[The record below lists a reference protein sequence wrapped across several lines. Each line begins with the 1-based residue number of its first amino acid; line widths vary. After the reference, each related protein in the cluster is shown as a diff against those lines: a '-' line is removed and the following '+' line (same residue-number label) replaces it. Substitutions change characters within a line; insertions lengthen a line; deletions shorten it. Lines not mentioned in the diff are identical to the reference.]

1 MRVRKDQ
8 RGFTIVELLIA
19 IAILSIVV
27 AAVCGFILV
36 GSRSYATANSD
47 INVQQSAQLSL
58 NQMSDV
64 MIDTTRSVNYVGYDA
79 GGNPTLAL
87 KDSEFTFT
95 PEDKSLIMY
104 NGVVEETPSAVPGG
118 TSTKTVDPGNGNKH
132 YHFYWNKASET
143 LYYSQLD
150 VQPGDVDTSA
160 IAFPTFDPADPI
172 GAGWV
177 ELATHVTD
185 FSVDLTQVEEKR
197 VVMLA
202 LSFLDGKKLYT
213 TSNNVTIRNKI
224 GVNDAEIEPLN
235 RNKKL
240 TITPRDAGVIL
251 EPGETYHFSV
261 PKVTGENVADKSV
274 KWSVVSA
281 SSSGTYFTD
290 VANGILQVGTD
301 EPAGTI
307 QVMITSNATDET
319 GAPLATSSPI
329 TVYIKRVRTVS
340 LSKTAD
346 ADATNAANQVSV
358 GSEFTISALVEG
370 EKLGVQCNGCT
381 ADISHDF
388 DVVNWRVTQG
398 DTFLDIVDAG
408 DCKKDTKYCV
418 KTGTPEGTVIKIAAT
433 SELGLPTSRLY
444 PAVDGEITLIVAK
457 SKNPALPLTGDLR
470 YASPDDDLHED
481 LKFDEDKG
489 PLSTTDPRYVTCIR
503 VVDNTGKQEDKV
515 LLHFTQG
522 GGANIRIVPDMFDL
536 NLNGSYTF
544 YMQVLDV
551 PNDNG
556 VTDSKA
562 EIWDEYINHLSTTSP
577 YGYIGT
583 RYDYRSVRYAKLEKP
598 KITLRYK
605 EVDYTGKQV
614 TFDPLNVYMYS
625 TGGSIIS
632 RGNVWPTDFYQI
644 EKNKAAENLTYSI
657 YKEEGGTWKP
667 IYYFDEDSMSYK
679 GDNRLKDSNNA
690 AIAEFNVRGDP
701 FMKMENGNKQE
712 LCGSYRF
719 VPGITYDNKN
729 IPGGYEYIG
738 WQGFPECP
746 YSPGATFSLNHEKK
760 YYEFDDSTIYVDITD
775 EFTMDI
781 DHSDFKGQA
790 MFPLPKEMKRSS
802 LFPNINS
809 LDWQTT
815 VGKLTVKAQR
825 DNSWNA
831 EDLTFTYVRYRYIKT
846 ENAWE
851 VEPIRQEYRAGM
863 KKIQVHSYGIYKC
876 GEGGK
881 KWECITRG
889 GTTEK
894 EFEITRFEY
903 NNGSYRTE
911 FPLPTDSDF
920 PFKDGTGETRRT
932 LELYDSNMNKANN
945 VPVFTVSC
953 KKNGEEYE
961 IEFRTEER
969 EGGISSHKIKV
980 VSYGIYTWS
989 RSYNQTVW
997 TWEKGNS
1004 TSYKTDFEPTLRDLK
1019 LADGNTYM
1027 MEYPL
1032 PTDSGFRFKNSGEI
1046 IKCNGEKA
1054 YDQVNDSFAE
1064 REKKPFEN
1072 QGIEAKYTVMG
1083 GTHTIQFYKKEG
1095 GSGHKITIKYYG
1107 TYMWS
1112 QGQYVWTQ
1120 TEGNRED
1127 ITTDLVTNLEGVLI
1141 NGVPCKM
1148 YFPLPSESSFPFKGS
1163 VTKIDCTSAHV
1174 GYELTDLYGENAK
1187 YDLQWGASVK
1197 YTHNGN
1203 THRITFVNRWNESQ
1217 EYGTF
1222 ECADGG
1228 TGWTKVN

>member
-235 RNKKL
+235 RRKTL
-240 TITPRDAGVIL
+240 SITPRDAGVIL

-319 GAPLATSSPI
+319 GAPLAISSPI

-398 DTFLDIVDAG
+398 DAFLDIVDAG

-444 PAVDGEITLIVAK
+444 PAVDGEITLTVAK
-457 SKNPALPLTGDLR
+457 SKNPALPLTGGKLT
-470 YASPDDDLHED
+470 YGSKEDDLVHNELQSD
-481 LKFDEDKG
+481 PDKG
-489 PLSTTDPRYVTCIR
+489 ELRRDGEKLITAIR
-503 VVDNTGKQEDKV
+503 VVDNNNPGIENHKLILFD
-515 LLHFTQG
+515 QG
-522 GGANIRIVPDMFDL
+522 GRDTRVWVDLFDL
-536 NLNGSYTF
+536 DLNGSYTF
-544 YMQVLDV
+544 YIQVLDV
-551 PNDNG
+551 AQRNG
-556 VTDSKA
+556 NEDTYDR
-562 EIWDEYINHLSTTSP
+562 IWKEYLKDTSETVP
-577 YGYIGT
+577 YDYHGT
-583 RYDYRSVRYAKLEKP
+583 RYDYRSVRYALLDKP
-598 KITLRYK
+598 KATYTYDGVKYTGQEFTLRPIDIYLDNTMLMDRLK
-605 EVDYTGKQV
+605 ADEDGYIQVNGNEVMNNMK
-614 TFDPLNVYMYS
+614 
-625 TGGSIIS
+625 
-632 RGNVWPTDFYQI
+632 
-644 EKNKAAENLTYSI
+644 YSI
-657 YKEEGGTWKP
+657 YKGEGSDRSTWERLA
-667 IYYFDEDSMSYK
+667 YFDEDSLSYK
-679 GDNRLKDSNNA
+679 KGESNLISRIDSGSATLGTDVTIGLGREFFMQSGNGGNR
-690 AIAEFNVRGDP
+690 E
-701 FMKMENGNKQE
+701 Q
-712 LCGSYRF
+712 LCGTYHV
-719 VPGITYDNKN
+719 VPGITYRNKKD
-729 IPGGYEYIG
+729 GEERVIG

-746 YSPGATFSLNHEKK
+746 YTSAGGFHLTRKEK
-760 YYEFDDSTIYVDITD
+760 YYEFDESTFHVELTD
-775 EFTMDI
+775 KYTMDI
-781 DHSDFKGQA
+781 KHDNFTGRV
-790 MFPLPKEMKRSS
+790 MFPKPEEMRTSWR
-802 LFPNINS
+802 FPNMMS
-809 LDWQTT
+809 TEEQTT
-815 VGKLTVKAQR
+815 TAPLTVMAKR
-825 DNSWNA
+825 GNNNWTEN
-831 EDLTFTYVRYRYIKT
+831 LTFTYVKYHYVADEKT
-846 ENAWE
+846 WV
-851 VEPIRQEYRAGM
+851 VEPVTFEYRQGETEVL
-863 KKIQVHSYGIYKC
+863 VHSYGKYKWDQ
-876 GEGGK
+876 EEE
-881 KWECITRG
+881 KWICFQA
-889 GTTEK
+889 GTTK
-894 EFEITRFEY
+894 KRPFTIQQFEF
-903 NNGSYRTE
+903 NGSTYRTD
-911 FPLPTDSDF
+911 FPIPTDSDF
-920 PFKDGTGETRRT
+920 PFKSGEGETRRT
-932 LELYDSNMNKANN
+932 LELYDSNMNQANN

-953 KKNGEEYE
+953 KKNGEAYE
-961 IEFRTEER
+961 IEFRTEEGAPSW
-969 EGGISSHKIKV
+969 EPNNHQITVHH
-980 VSYGIYTWS
+980 YGTYTWS
-989 RSYNQTVW
+989 PSSGQNGW
-997 TWEKGNS
+997 TRTKGNY
-1004 TSYKTDFEPTLRDLK
+1004 TDYKT
-1019 LADGNTYM
+1019 NY
-1027 MEYPL
+1027 
-1032 PTDSGFRFKNSGEI
+1032 
-1046 IKCNGEKA
+1046 
-1054 YDQVNDSFAE
+1054 
-1064 REKKPFEN
+1064 
-1072 QGIEAKYTVMG
+1072 
-1083 GTHTIQFYKKEG
+1083 
-1095 GSGHKITIKYYG
+1095 
-1107 TYMWS
+1107 
-1112 QGQYVWTQ
+1112 
-1120 TEGNRED
+1120 
-1127 ITTDLVTNLEGVLI
+1127 VTNLEGAVV
-1141 NGVPCKM
+1141 NGTSYKM
-1148 YFPLPSESSFPFKGS
+1148 YFPLPSESSFPFKGGA
-1163 VTKIDCTSAHV
+1163 TKINCSNVAYAVTDIYCKSAD
-1174 GYELTDLYGENAK
+1174 YT
-1187 YDLQWGASVK
+1187 LQQQADIE
-1197 YTHNGN
+1197 YTHSGN
-1203 THRITFVNRWNESQ
+1203 THRITFVNRWNGSQ
-1217 EYGTF
+1217 KYGTF
-1222 ECADGG
+1222 ECTDGG

>member
-235 RNKKL
+235 RRKTL
-240 TITPRDAGVIL
+240 SITPRDAGVIL

-398 DTFLDIVDAG
+398 DAFLDIVDAG

-444 PAVDGEITLIVAK
+444 PAVDGEITLTVAK
-457 SKNPALPLTGDLR
+457 SKNPALPLTGGKLT
-470 YASPDDDLHED
+470 YGSKEDDLVHNELQSD
-481 LKFDEDKG
+481 PDKG
-489 PLSTTDPRYVTCIR
+489 ELRRDGEKLITAIR
-503 VVDNTGKQEDKV
+503 VVDNNNPGIENHKLILFD
-515 LLHFTQG
+515 QG
-522 GGANIRIVPDMFDL
+522 GRDTRVWVDLFDL
-536 NLNGSYTF
+536 DLNGSYTF
-544 YMQVLDV
+544 YIQVLDV
-551 PNDNG
+551 AQRNG
-556 VTDSKA
+556 NEDTYDR
-562 EIWDEYINHLSTTSP
+562 IWKEYLKDTSETVP
-577 YGYIGT
+577 YDYHGT
-583 RYDYRSVRYAKLEKP
+583 RYDYRSVRYALLDKP
-598 KITLRYK
+598 KATYTYDGVKYTGQEFTLRPIDIYLDNTMLMDRLK
-605 EVDYTGKQV
+605 ADEDGYIQVNGNEVMNNMK
-614 TFDPLNVYMYS
+614 
-625 TGGSIIS
+625 
-632 RGNVWPTDFYQI
+632 
-644 EKNKAAENLTYSI
+644 YSI
-657 YKEEGGTWKP
+657 YKGEGSDRSTWERLA
-667 IYYFDEDSMSYK
+667 YFDGDSLSYK
-679 GDNRLKDSNNA
+679 KGESNLISRIDSGSATLGTDVTIGLGREFFMQSGNGGNR
-690 AIAEFNVRGDP
+690 E
-701 FMKMENGNKQE
+701 Q
-712 LCGSYRF
+712 LCGTYHI
-719 VPGITYDNKN
+719 VPGITYRNKKD
-729 IPGGYEYIG
+729 GEERVIG

-746 YSPGATFSLNHEKK
+746 YTSAGGFHLTRKEK
-760 YYEFDDSTIYVDITD
+760 YYEFDESTFHVELTD
-775 EFTMDI
+775 KYTMDI
-781 DHSDFKGQA
+781 KHDNFTGRV
-790 MFPLPKEMKRSS
+790 MFPKPEEMRTSWR
-802 LFPNINS
+802 FPNMMS
-809 LDWQTT
+809 TEEQTT
-815 VGKLTVKAQR
+815 TAPLTVMAKR
-825 DNSWNA
+825 GNNNWTEN
-831 EDLTFTYVRYRYIKT
+831 LTFTYVKYHYVADEKT
-846 ENAWE
+846 WV
-851 VEPIRQEYRAGM
+851 VEPVTFEYRQGETEVL
-863 KKIQVHSYGIYKC
+863 VHSYGKY
-876 GEGGK
+876 
-881 KWECITRG
+881 KWEQEEEKWICFQA
-889 GTTEK
+889 GTTK
-894 EFEITRFEY
+894 KRPFTIQQFEF
-903 NNGSYRTE
+903 NGSTYRTD
-911 FPLPTDSDF
+911 FPIPTDSDF
-920 PFKDGTGETRRT
+920 PFKSGEGETRRT
-932 LELYDSNMNKANN
+932 LELYDSNMNKAYN

-953 KKNGEEYE
+953 KKNGEAYE
-961 IEFRTEER
+961 IEFRTEEGAPSW
-969 EGGISSHKIKV
+969 EPNNHQITVHH
-980 VSYGIYTWS
+980 YGTYTWS
-989 RSYNQTVW
+989 PSSGQNGW
-997 TWEKGNS
+997 TRTKGNY
-1004 TSYKTDFEPTLRDLK
+1004 TDYKT
-1019 LADGNTYM
+1019 NY
-1027 MEYPL
+1027 
-1032 PTDSGFRFKNSGEI
+1032 
-1046 IKCNGEKA
+1046 
-1054 YDQVNDSFAE
+1054 
-1064 REKKPFEN
+1064 
-1072 QGIEAKYTVMG
+1072 
-1083 GTHTIQFYKKEG
+1083 
-1095 GSGHKITIKYYG
+1095 
-1107 TYMWS
+1107 
-1112 QGQYVWTQ
+1112 
-1120 TEGNRED
+1120 
-1127 ITTDLVTNLEGVLI
+1127 VTNLEGAVV
-1141 NGVPCKM
+1141 NGTSYKM
-1148 YFPLPSESSFPFKGS
+1148 YFPLPSESSFPFKGGA
-1163 VTKIDCTSAHV
+1163 TKINCSNVAYAVTDIYCKSAD
-1174 GYELTDLYGENAK
+1174 YT
-1187 YDLQWGASVK
+1187 LQQQADIE
-1197 YTHNGN
+1197 YTHSGN
-1203 THRITFVNRWNESQ
+1203 THRITFVNRWN
-1217 EYGTF
+1217 GTF
-1222 ECADGG
+1222 ECTDGG

>member
-160 IAFPTFDPADPI
+160 IAFPTFDPADPV

-457 SKNPALPLTGDLR
+457 SKNPALPLTGGKLT
-470 YASPDDDLHED
+470 YGSKEDDLVHNELQSD
-481 LKFDEDKG
+481 PDKG
-489 PLSTTDPRYVTCIR
+489 ELRRDGEKLITAIR
-503 VVDNTGKQEDKV
+503 VVDNNNPGIENHKLILFD
-515 LLHFTQG
+515 QG
-522 GGANIRIVPDMFDL
+522 GRDTRVWVDLFDL

-544 YMQVLDV
+544 YIQVLDV
-551 PNDNG
+551 AQRNG
-556 VTDSKA
+556 SEDTYDR
-562 EIWDEYINHLSTTSP
+562 IWQEYLKDTSETAP
-577 YGYIGT
+577 YDYHGT
-583 RYDYRSVRYAKLEKP
+583 RYDYRSVRYALLDKP
-598 KITLRYK
+598 KATYTYDGVKYTGQEFTLRPIDIYLDNTMLMDRLK
-605 EVDYTGKQV
+605 ADEGGFVQVD
-614 TFDPLNVYMYS
+614 
-625 TGGSIIS
+625 
-632 RGNVWPTDFYQI
+632 GNTVMNNM
-644 EKNKAAENLTYSI
+644 KYSI
-657 YKEEGGTWKP
+657 YKGEGSDRSTWERLA
-667 IYYFDEDSMSYK
+667 YFDEDSLSYQK
-679 GDNRLKDSNNA
+679 EEGSLISRIDSGSATLGTDVTIGLGREFFMQSGNGGNR
-690 AIAEFNVRGDP
+690 E
-701 FMKMENGNKQE
+701 Q
-712 LCGSYRF
+712 LCGTYHI
-719 VPGITYDNKN
+719 VPGITYRNKKD
-729 IPGGYEYIG
+729 GEEKVIG

-746 YSPGATFSLNHEKK
+746 YTSAGGFHLTREEK
-760 YYEFDDSTIYVDITD
+760 YYEFDESTFHVELTD
-775 EFTMDI
+775 KYTMDI
-781 DHSDFKGQA
+781 KHDNFTGRV
-790 MFPLPKEMKRSS
+790 MFPKPEEMRTSWR
-802 LFPNINS
+802 FPNIMS
-809 LDWQTT
+809 TEEQTT
-815 VGKLTVKAQR
+815 TAPLTVMAKR
-825 DNSWNA
+825 GNNNWTEN
-831 EDLTFTYVRYRYIKT
+831 LTFTYVKYHYVADEKT
-846 ENAWE
+846 WV
-851 VEPIRQEYRAGM
+851 VEPVTFEYRQGETEVL
-863 KKIQVHSYGIYKC
+863 VHSYGKYKWTQ
-876 GEGGK
+876 EEE
-881 KWECITRG
+881 KWICIDR
-889 GTTEK
+889 GTTK
-894 EFEITRFEY
+894 RRPFTIQQFEINSST
-903 NNGSYRTE
+903 YRTD
-911 FPLPTDSDF
+911 FPIPADSDF
-920 PFKDGTGETRRT
+920 PFKSGDGETRRT
-932 LELYDSNMNKANN
+932 LELYDSNMNKAYN

-953 KKNGEEYE
+953 KKNGEAYE
-961 IEFRTEER
+961 IEFRTEEGAPSW
-969 EGGISSHKIKV
+969 EPNNHQITVHH
-980 VSYGIYTWS
+980 YGTYTWS
-989 RSYNQTVW
+989 PGQTGW
-997 TWEKGNS
+997 TRTKGNY
-1004 TSYKTDFEPTLRDLK
+1004 TDYKT
-1019 LADGNTYM
+1019 NY
-1027 MEYPL
+1027 
-1032 PTDSGFRFKNSGEI
+1032 
-1046 IKCNGEKA
+1046 
-1054 YDQVNDSFAE
+1054 
-1064 REKKPFEN
+1064 
-1072 QGIEAKYTVMG
+1072 
-1083 GTHTIQFYKKEG
+1083 
-1095 GSGHKITIKYYG
+1095 
-1107 TYMWS
+1107 
-1112 QGQYVWTQ
+1112 
-1120 TEGNRED
+1120 
-1127 ITTDLVTNLEGVLI
+1127 VTNLEGVTKE
-1141 NGVPCKM
+1141 GVSFKM
-1148 YFPLPSESSFPFKGS
+1148 YFPLPSESSFPFKEGT
-1163 VTKIDCTSAHV
+1163 TKINCSTVA
-1174 GYELTDLYGENAK
+1174 YEVTDTHCKTGSYVLQQQADIK
-1187 YDLQWGASVK
+1187 YVK
-1197 YTHNGN
+1197 NGN
-1203 THRITFVNRWNESQ
+1203 THRITFVGRWNESQ

>member
-235 RNKKL
+235 RRKTL
-240 TITPRDAGVIL
+240 SITPRDAGVIL

-398 DTFLDIVDAG
+398 DAFLDIVDAG

-444 PAVDGEITLIVAK
+444 PAVDGEITLTVAK
-457 SKNPALPLTGDLR
+457 SKNPALPLTGGKLT
-470 YASPDDDLHED
+470 YGSKEDDLVHNELQSD
-481 LKFDEDKG
+481 PDKG
-489 PLSTTDPRYVTCIR
+489 ELRRDGEKLITAIR
-503 VVDNTGKQEDKV
+503 VVDNNNPGIENHKLILFD
-515 LLHFTQG
+515 QG
-522 GGANIRIVPDMFDL
+522 GRDTRVWVDLFDL
-536 NLNGSYTF
+536 DLNGSYTF
-544 YMQVLDV
+544 YIQVLDV
-551 PNDNG
+551 AQRNG
-556 VTDSKA
+556 NEDTYDR
-562 EIWDEYINHLSTTSP
+562 IWKEYLKDTSETVP
-577 YGYIGT
+577 YDYHGT
-583 RYDYRSVRYAKLEKP
+583 RYDYRSVRYALLDKP
-598 KITLRYK
+598 KATYTYDGVKYTGQEFTLRPIDIYLDNTMLMDRLK
-605 EVDYTGKQV
+605 ADEDGYIQVNGNEVMNNMK
-614 TFDPLNVYMYS
+614 
-625 TGGSIIS
+625 
-632 RGNVWPTDFYQI
+632 
-644 EKNKAAENLTYSI
+644 YSI
-657 YKEEGGTWKP
+657 YKGEGSDRSTWERLA
-667 IYYFDEDSMSYK
+667 YFDGDSLSYK
-679 GDNRLKDSNNA
+679 KGESNLISRIDSGSATLGTDVTIGLGREFFMQSGNGGNR
-690 AIAEFNVRGDP
+690 E
-701 FMKMENGNKQE
+701 Q
-712 LCGSYRF
+712 LCGTYHI
-719 VPGITYDNKN
+719 VPGITYRNKKD
-729 IPGGYEYIG
+729 GEERVIG

-746 YSPGATFSLNHEKK
+746 YTSAGGFHLTRKEK
-760 YYEFDDSTIYVDITD
+760 YYEFDESTFHVELTD
-775 EFTMDI
+775 KYTMDI
-781 DHSDFKGQA
+781 KHDNFTGRV
-790 MFPLPKEMKRSS
+790 MFPKPEEMRTSWR
-802 LFPNINS
+802 FPNMMS
-809 LDWQTT
+809 TEEQTT
-815 VGKLTVKAQR
+815 TAPLTVMAKR
-825 DNSWNA
+825 GNNNWTEN
-831 EDLTFTYVRYRYIKT
+831 LTFTYVKYHYVADEKT
-846 ENAWE
+846 WV
-851 VEPIRQEYRAGM
+851 VEPVTFEYRQGETEVL
-863 KKIQVHSYGIYKC
+863 VHSYGKY
-876 GEGGK
+876 
-881 KWECITRG
+881 KWEQEEEKWICFQA
-889 GTTEK
+889 GTTK
-894 EFEITRFEY
+894 KRPFTIQQFEF
-903 NNGSYRTE
+903 NGSTYRTD
-911 FPLPTDSDF
+911 FPIPTDSDF
-920 PFKDGTGETRRT
+920 PFKSGEGETRRT
-932 LELYDSNMNKANN
+932 LELYDSNMNKAYN

-953 KKNGEEYE
+953 KKNGEAYE
-961 IEFRTEER
+961 IEFRTEEGAPSW
-969 EGGISSHKIKV
+969 EPNNHQITVHH
-980 VSYGIYTWS
+980 YGTYTWS
-989 RSYNQTVW
+989 PSSGQNGW
-997 TWEKGNS
+997 TRTKGNY
-1004 TSYKTDFEPTLRDLK
+1004 TDYKT
-1019 LADGNTYM
+1019 NY
-1027 MEYPL
+1027 
-1032 PTDSGFRFKNSGEI
+1032 
-1046 IKCNGEKA
+1046 
-1054 YDQVNDSFAE
+1054 
-1064 REKKPFEN
+1064 
-1072 QGIEAKYTVMG
+1072 
-1083 GTHTIQFYKKEG
+1083 
-1095 GSGHKITIKYYG
+1095 
-1107 TYMWS
+1107 
-1112 QGQYVWTQ
+1112 
-1120 TEGNRED
+1120 
-1127 ITTDLVTNLEGVLI
+1127 VTNLEGAVV
-1141 NGVPCKM
+1141 NGTSYKM
-1148 YFPLPSESSFPFKGS
+1148 YFPLPSESSFPFKGGA
-1163 VTKIDCTSAHV
+1163 TKINCSNVAYAVTDIYCKSAD
-1174 GYELTDLYGENAK
+1174 YT
-1187 YDLQWGASVK
+1187 LQQQADIE
-1197 YTHNGN
+1197 YTHSGN
-1203 THRITFVNRWNESQ
+1203 THRITFVNRWNGSQ
-1217 EYGTF
+1217 KYGTF
-1222 ECADGG
+1222 ECTDGG

>member
-235 RNKKL
+235 RRKTL
-240 TITPRDAGVIL
+240 SITPRDAGVIL

-398 DTFLDIVDAG
+398 DAFLDIVDAG

-444 PAVDGEITLIVAK
+444 PAVDGEITLTVAK
-457 SKNPALPLTGDLR
+457 SKNPALPLTGGKLT
-470 YASPDDDLHED
+470 YGSKEDDLVHNELQSD
-481 LKFDEDKG
+481 PDKG
-489 PLSTTDPRYVTCIR
+489 ELRRDGEKLITAIR
-503 VVDNTGKQEDKV
+503 VVDNNNPGIENHKLILFD
-515 LLHFTQG
+515 QG
-522 GGANIRIVPDMFDL
+522 GRDTRVWVDLFDL
-536 NLNGSYTF
+536 DLNGSYTF
-544 YMQVLDV
+544 YIQVLDV
-551 PNDNG
+551 AQRNG
-556 VTDSKA
+556 NEDTYDR
-562 EIWDEYINHLSTTSP
+562 IWKEYLKDTSETVP
-577 YGYIGT
+577 YDYHGT
-583 RYDYRSVRYAKLEKP
+583 RYDYRSVRYALLDKP
-598 KITLRYK
+598 KATYTYDGVKYTGQEFTLRPIDIYLDNTMLMDRLK
-605 EVDYTGKQV
+605 ADEDGYIQVNGNEVMNNMK
-614 TFDPLNVYMYS
+614 
-625 TGGSIIS
+625 
-632 RGNVWPTDFYQI
+632 
-644 EKNKAAENLTYSI
+644 YSI
-657 YKEEGGTWKP
+657 YKGEGSDRSTWERLA
-667 IYYFDEDSMSYK
+667 YFDEDSLSYK
-679 GDNRLKDSNNA
+679 KGESNLISRIDSGSATLGTDVTIGLGREFFMQSGNGGNR
-690 AIAEFNVRGDP
+690 E
-701 FMKMENGNKQE
+701 Q
-712 LCGSYRF
+712 LCGTYHV
-719 VPGITYDNKN
+719 VPGITYRNKKD
-729 IPGGYEYIG
+729 GEERVIG

-746 YSPGATFSLNHEKK
+746 YTSAGGFHLTRKEK
-760 YYEFDDSTIYVDITD
+760 YYEFDESTFHVELTD
-775 EFTMDI
+775 KYTMDI
-781 DHSDFKGQA
+781 KHDNFTGRV
-790 MFPLPKEMKRSS
+790 MFPKPEEMRTSWR
-802 LFPNINS
+802 FPNMMS
-809 LDWQTT
+809 TEEQTT
-815 VGKLTVKAQR
+815 TAPLTVMAKR
-825 DNSWNA
+825 GNNNWTEN
-831 EDLTFTYVRYRYIKT
+831 LTFTYVKYHYVADEKT
-846 ENAWE
+846 WV
-851 VEPIRQEYRAGM
+851 VEPVTFEYRQGETEVL
-863 KKIQVHSYGIYKC
+863 VHSYGKYKWDQ
-876 GEGGK
+876 EEE
-881 KWECITRG
+881 KWICFQA
-889 GTTEK
+889 GTTK
-894 EFEITRFEY
+894 KRPFTIQQFEF
-903 NNGSYRTE
+903 NGSTYRTD
-911 FPLPTDSDF
+911 FPIPTDSDF
-920 PFKDGTGETRRT
+920 PFKSGEGETRRT
-932 LELYDSNMNKANN
+932 LELYDSNMNKAYN

-953 KKNGEEYE
+953 KKNGEAYE
-961 IEFRTEER
+961 IEFRTEEGAPSW
-969 EGGISSHKIKV
+969 EPNNHQITVHH
-980 VSYGIYTWS
+980 YGTYTWS
-989 RSYNQTVW
+989 PSSGQNGW
-997 TWEKGNS
+997 TRTKGNY
-1004 TSYKTDFEPTLRDLK
+1004 TDYKT
-1019 LADGNTYM
+1019 NY
-1027 MEYPL
+1027 
-1032 PTDSGFRFKNSGEI
+1032 
-1046 IKCNGEKA
+1046 
-1054 YDQVNDSFAE
+1054 
-1064 REKKPFEN
+1064 
-1072 QGIEAKYTVMG
+1072 
-1083 GTHTIQFYKKEG
+1083 
-1095 GSGHKITIKYYG
+1095 
-1107 TYMWS
+1107 
-1112 QGQYVWTQ
+1112 
-1120 TEGNRED
+1120 
-1127 ITTDLVTNLEGVLI
+1127 VTNLEGAVV
-1141 NGVPCKM
+1141 NGTSYKM
-1148 YFPLPSESSFPFKGS
+1148 YFPLPSESSFPFKGGA
-1163 VTKIDCTSAHV
+1163 TKINCSNVAYAVTDIYCKSADYTLQQQADKYASDYVRKQMEWQPEVWHFRV
-1174 GYELTDLYGENAK
+1174 HGWRDRLDEGELTC
-1187 YDLQWGASVK
+1187 
-1197 YTHNGN
+1197 
-1203 THRITFVNRWNESQ
+1203 R
-1217 EYGTF
+1217 
-1222 ECADGG
+1222 
-1228 TGWTKVN
+1228 

>member
-160 IAFPTFDPADPI
+160 IAFPTFDPADPV

-274 KWSVVSA
+274 RWSVVSA

-290 VANGILQVGTD
+290 EANGILQVGTD

-398 DTFLDIVDAG
+398 DAFLDIVDAG

-418 KTGTPEGTVIKIAAT
+418 RTGTPEGTVIKIAAT

-444 PAVDGEITLIVAK
+444 PAVDGEITLTVAK
-457 SKNPALPLTGDLR
+457 SKNPALPLTGGKLT
-470 YASPDDDLHED
+470 YGSKEDDLVHNELQSD
-481 LKFDEDKG
+481 PDKG
-489 PLSTTDPRYVTCIR
+489 ELRRDGEKLITAIR
-503 VVDNTGKQEDKV
+503 VVDNNNPGIENHKLILFD
-515 LLHFTQG
+515 QG
-522 GGANIRIVPDMFDL
+522 GRDTRVWVDLFDL

-544 YMQVLDV
+544 YIQVLDV
-551 PNDNG
+551 AQRNG
-556 VTDSKA
+556 SEDTYDR
-562 EIWDEYINHLSTTSP
+562 IWQEYLKDTSETAP
-577 YGYIGT
+577 YDYHGT
-583 RYDYRSVRYAKLEKP
+583 RYDYRSVRYALLDKP
-598 KITLRYK
+598 KATYTYDGVKYTGQEFTLRPIDIYLDNTMLMDRLK
-605 EVDYTGKQV
+605 ADEGGFVQVD
-614 TFDPLNVYMYS
+614 
-625 TGGSIIS
+625 
-632 RGNVWPTDFYQI
+632 GNTVMNNM
-644 EKNKAAENLTYSI
+644 KYSI
-657 YKEEGGTWKP
+657 YKGEGSDRSTWERLA
-667 IYYFDEDSMSYK
+667 YFDEDSLSYQK
-679 GDNRLKDSNNA
+679 EEGSLISRIDSGSATLGTDVTIGLGREFFMQSGNGGNR
-690 AIAEFNVRGDP
+690 E
-701 FMKMENGNKQE
+701 Q
-712 LCGSYRF
+712 LCGTYHI
-719 VPGITYDNKN
+719 VPGITYRNKKD
-729 IPGGYEYIG
+729 GEEKVIG

-746 YSPGATFSLNHEKK
+746 YTSAGGFHLTREEK
-760 YYEFDDSTIYVDITD
+760 YYEFDESTFHVELTD
-775 EFTMDI
+775 KYTMDI
-781 DHSDFKGQA
+781 KHDNFTGRV
-790 MFPLPKEMKRSS
+790 MFPKPEEMRTSWR
-802 LFPNINS
+802 FPNIMS
-809 LDWQTT
+809 TEEQTT
-815 VGKLTVKAQR
+815 TAPLTVMAKR
-825 DNSWNA
+825 GNNNWTEN
-831 EDLTFTYVRYRYIKT
+831 LTFTYVKYHYVADEKT
-846 ENAWE
+846 WV
-851 VEPIRQEYRAGM
+851 VEPVTFEYRQGETEVL
-863 KKIQVHSYGIYKC
+863 VHSYGKYKWTQ
-876 GEGGK
+876 EEE
-881 KWECITRG
+881 KWICIDR
-889 GTTEK
+889 GTTK
-894 EFEITRFEY
+894 RRPFTIQQFEINSST
-903 NNGSYRTE
+903 YRTD

-932 LELYDSNMNKANN
+932 LELYDSNMNKAYN

-953 KKNGEEYE
+953 KKNGDSYE
-961 IEFRTEER
+961 IEFRTEEGAPSW
-969 EGGISSHKIKV
+969 EPNNHQITVHH
-980 VSYGIYTWS
+980 YGTYTWS
-989 RSYNQTVW
+989 PGQTGW
-997 TWEKGNS
+997 TRTKGNY
-1004 TSYKTDFEPTLRDLK
+1004 TDYKT
-1019 LADGNTYM
+1019 NY
-1027 MEYPL
+1027 
-1032 PTDSGFRFKNSGEI
+1032 
-1046 IKCNGEKA
+1046 
-1054 YDQVNDSFAE
+1054 
-1064 REKKPFEN
+1064 
-1072 QGIEAKYTVMG
+1072 
-1083 GTHTIQFYKKEG
+1083 
-1095 GSGHKITIKYYG
+1095 
-1107 TYMWS
+1107 
-1112 QGQYVWTQ
+1112 
-1120 TEGNRED
+1120 
-1127 ITTDLVTNLEGVLI
+1127 VTNLEGAAV
-1141 NGVPCKM
+1141 NGTSYKM
-1148 YFPLPSESSFPFKGS
+1148 YFPLPSESSFPFKGGA
-1163 VTKIDCTSAHV
+1163 TKISCSTVAYAVSDTYCR
-1174 GYELTDLYGENAK
+1174 NAD
-1187 YDLQWGASVK
+1187 YTLQQQADIE
-1197 YTHNGN
+1197 YTHSGN
-1203 THRITFVNRWNESQ
+1203 THRITFVNRWNSSGK
-1217 EYGTF
+1217 YGTF

-1228 TGWTKVN
+1228 KGWTKVN

>member
-235 RNKKL
+235 RRKTL
-240 TITPRDAGVIL
+240 SITPRDAGVIL

-398 DTFLDIVDAG
+398 DAFLDIVDAG

-444 PAVDGEITLIVAK
+444 PAVDGEITLTVAK
-457 SKNPALPLTGDLR
+457 SKNPALPLTGGKLT
-470 YASPDDDLHED
+470 YGSKEDDLVHNELQSD
-481 LKFDEDKG
+481 PDKG
-489 PLSTTDPRYVTCIR
+489 ELRRDGEKLITAIR
-503 VVDNTGKQEDKV
+503 VVDNNNPGIENHKLILFD
-515 LLHFTQG
+515 QG
-522 GGANIRIVPDMFDL
+522 GRDTRVWVDLFDL
-536 NLNGSYTF
+536 DLNGSYTF
-544 YMQVLDV
+544 YIQVLDV
-551 PNDNG
+551 AQRNG
-556 VTDSKA
+556 NEDTYDR
-562 EIWDEYINHLSTTSP
+562 IWKEYLKDTSETVP
-577 YGYIGT
+577 YDYHGT
-583 RYDYRSVRYAKLEKP
+583 RYDYRSVRYALLDKP
-598 KITLRYK
+598 KATYTYDGVKYTGQEFTLRPIDIYLDNTMLMDRLK
-605 EVDYTGKQV
+605 ADEDGYIQVNGNEVMNNMK
-614 TFDPLNVYMYS
+614 
-625 TGGSIIS
+625 
-632 RGNVWPTDFYQI
+632 
-644 EKNKAAENLTYSI
+644 YSI
-657 YKEEGGTWKP
+657 YKGEGSDRSTWERLA
-667 IYYFDEDSMSYK
+667 YFDEDSLSYK
-679 GDNRLKDSNNA
+679 KGESNLISRIDSGSATLGTDVTIGLGREFFMQSGNGGNR
-690 AIAEFNVRGDP
+690 E
-701 FMKMENGNKQE
+701 Q
-712 LCGSYRF
+712 LCGTYHV
-719 VPGITYDNKN
+719 VPGITYRNKKD
-729 IPGGYEYIG
+729 GEERVIG

-746 YSPGATFSLNHEKK
+746 YTSAGGFHLTRKEK
-760 YYEFDDSTIYVDITD
+760 YYEFDESTFHVELTD
-775 EFTMDI
+775 KYTMDI
-781 DHSDFKGQA
+781 KHDNFTGRV
-790 MFPLPKEMKRSS
+790 MFPKPEEMRTSWR
-802 LFPNINS
+802 FPNMMS
-809 LDWQTT
+809 TEEQTT
-815 VGKLTVKAQR
+815 TAPLTVMAKR
-825 DNSWNA
+825 GNNNWTEN
-831 EDLTFTYVRYRYIKT
+831 LTFTYVKYHYVADEKT
-846 ENAWE
+846 WV
-851 VEPIRQEYRAGM
+851 VEPVTFEYRQGETEVL
-863 KKIQVHSYGIYKC
+863 VHSYGKYKWDQ
-876 GEGGK
+876 EEE
-881 KWECITRG
+881 KWICFQA
-889 GTTEK
+889 GTTK
-894 EFEITRFEY
+894 KRPFTIQQFEF
-903 NNGSYRTE
+903 NGSTYRTD
-911 FPLPTDSDF
+911 FPIPTDSDF
-920 PFKDGTGETRRT
+920 PFKSGEGETRRT
-932 LELYDSNMNKANN
+932 LELYDSNMNKAYN

-953 KKNGEEYE
+953 KKNGEAYE
-961 IEFRTEER
+961 IEFRTEEGAPSW
-969 EGGISSHKIKV
+969 EPNNHQITVHH
-980 VSYGIYTWS
+980 YGTYTWS
-989 RSYNQTVW
+989 PSSGQNGW
-997 TWEKGNS
+997 TRTKGNY
-1004 TSYKTDFEPTLRDLK
+1004 TDYKT
-1019 LADGNTYM
+1019 NY
-1027 MEYPL
+1027 
-1032 PTDSGFRFKNSGEI
+1032 
-1046 IKCNGEKA
+1046 
-1054 YDQVNDSFAE
+1054 
-1064 REKKPFEN
+1064 
-1072 QGIEAKYTVMG
+1072 
-1083 GTHTIQFYKKEG
+1083 
-1095 GSGHKITIKYYG
+1095 
-1107 TYMWS
+1107 
-1112 QGQYVWTQ
+1112 
-1120 TEGNRED
+1120 
-1127 ITTDLVTNLEGVLI
+1127 VTNLEGAVV
-1141 NGVPCKM
+1141 NGTSYKM
-1148 YFPLPSESSFPFKGS
+1148 YFPLPSESSFPFKGGA
-1163 VTKIDCTSAHV
+1163 TKINCSNVAYAVTDIYCKSAD
-1174 GYELTDLYGENAK
+1174 YT
-1187 YDLQWGASVK
+1187 LQQQADIE
-1197 YTHNGN
+1197 YTHSGN
-1203 THRITFVNRWNESQ
+1203 THRITFVNRWN
-1217 EYGTF
+1217 GTF
-1222 ECADGG
+1222 ECTDGG

>member
-235 RNKKL
+235 RRKTL
-240 TITPRDAGVIL
+240 SITPRDAGVIL

-398 DTFLDIVDAG
+398 DAFLDIVDAG

-444 PAVDGEITLIVAK
+444 PAVDGEITLTVAK
-457 SKNPALPLTGDLR
+457 SKNPALPLTGGKLT
-470 YASPDDDLHED
+470 YGSKEDDLVHNELQSD
-481 LKFDEDKG
+481 PDKG
-489 PLSTTDPRYVTCIR
+489 ELRRDGEKLITAIR
-503 VVDNTGKQEDKV
+503 VVDNNNPGIENHKLILFD
-515 LLHFTQG
+515 QG
-522 GGANIRIVPDMFDL
+522 GRDTRVWVDLFDL
-536 NLNGSYTF
+536 DLNGSYTF
-544 YMQVLDV
+544 YIQVLDV
-551 PNDNG
+551 AQRNG
-556 VTDSKA
+556 NEDTYDR
-562 EIWDEYINHLSTTSP
+562 IWKEYLKDTSETVP
-577 YGYIGT
+577 YDYHGT
-583 RYDYRSVRYAKLEKP
+583 RYDYRSVRYALLDKP
-598 KITLRYK
+598 KATYTYDGVKYTGQEFTLRPIDIYLDNTMLMDRLK
-605 EVDYTGKQV
+605 ADEDGYIQVNGNEVMNNMK
-614 TFDPLNVYMYS
+614 
-625 TGGSIIS
+625 
-632 RGNVWPTDFYQI
+632 
-644 EKNKAAENLTYSI
+644 YSI
-657 YKEEGGTWKP
+657 YKGEGSDRSTWERLA
-667 IYYFDEDSMSYK
+667 YFDGDSLSYK
-679 GDNRLKDSNNA
+679 KGESNLISRIDSGSATLGTDVTIGLGREFFMQSGNGGNR
-690 AIAEFNVRGDP
+690 E
-701 FMKMENGNKQE
+701 Q
-712 LCGSYRF
+712 LCGTYHI
-719 VPGITYDNKN
+719 VPGITYRNKKD
-729 IPGGYEYIG
+729 GEERVIG

-746 YSPGATFSLNHEKK
+746 YTSAGGFHLTRKEK
-760 YYEFDDSTIYVDITD
+760 YYEFDESTFHVELTD
-775 EFTMDI
+775 KYTMDI
-781 DHSDFKGQA
+781 KHDNFTGRV
-790 MFPLPKEMKRSS
+790 MFPKPEEMRTSWR
-802 LFPNINS
+802 FPNMMSIEE
-809 LDWQTT
+809 QTT
-815 VGKLTVKAQR
+815 TAPLTVMAKR
-825 DNSWNA
+825 GNNNWTEN
-831 EDLTFTYVRYRYIKT
+831 LTFTYVKYHYVADEKT
-846 ENAWE
+846 WV
-851 VEPIRQEYRAGM
+851 VEPVTFEYRQGETEVL
-863 KKIQVHSYGIYKC
+863 VHSYGKY
-876 GEGGK
+876 
-881 KWECITRG
+881 KWEQEEEKWICFQA
-889 GTTEK
+889 GTTK
-894 EFEITRFEY
+894 KRPFTIQQFEFNDSI
-903 NNGSYRTE
+903 YRTD
-911 FPLPTDSDF
+911 FPIPTDSDF
-920 PFKDGTGETRRT
+920 PFKSGDGETRRT
-932 LELYDSNMNKANN
+932 LELYDSNMNKAYN

-961 IEFRTEER
+961 IEFRTEE
-969 EGGISSHKIKV
+969 GAPSWKPNNHQITVHH
-980 VSYGIYTWS
+980 YGTYTWS
-989 RSYNQTVW
+989 PSSGQTGW
-997 TWEKGNS
+997 MRTKGNY
-1004 TSYKTDFEPTLRDLK
+1004 TDYKT
-1019 LADGNTYM
+1019 NY
-1027 MEYPL
+1027 
-1032 PTDSGFRFKNSGEI
+1032 
-1046 IKCNGEKA
+1046 
-1054 YDQVNDSFAE
+1054 
-1064 REKKPFEN
+1064 
-1072 QGIEAKYTVMG
+1072 
-1083 GTHTIQFYKKEG
+1083 
-1095 GSGHKITIKYYG
+1095 
-1107 TYMWS
+1107 
-1112 QGQYVWTQ
+1112 
-1120 TEGNRED
+1120 
-1127 ITTDLVTNLEGVLI
+1127 VTNLEGVAV
-1141 NGVPCKM
+1141 NGTSYKM
-1148 YFPLPSESSFPFKGS
+1148 YFPLPSESSFPFKGGA
-1163 VTKIDCTSAHV
+1163 TKINCSTVAYEVTDDCCKD
-1174 GYELTDLYGENAK
+1174 GKDFFQQQTDIK
-1187 YDLQWGASVK
+1187 YVK
-1197 YTHNGN
+1197 NGN
-1203 THRITFVNRWNESQ
+1203 THRITFVGRWDESQ

-1222 ECADGG
+1222 ECTDGG

>member
-1 MRVRKDQ
+1 MRKDQ

-235 RNKKL
+235 RRKTL
-240 TITPRDAGVIL
+240 SITPRDAGVIL

-398 DTFLDIVDAG
+398 DAFLDIVDAG

-444 PAVDGEITLIVAK
+444 PAVDGEITLTVAK
-457 SKNPALPLTGDLR
+457 SKNPALPLTGGKLT
-470 YASPDDDLHED
+470 YGSKEDDLVHNELQSD
-481 LKFDEDKG
+481 PDKG
-489 PLSTTDPRYVTCIR
+489 ELRRDGEKLITAIR
-503 VVDNTGKQEDKV
+503 VVDNNNPGIENHKLILFD
-515 LLHFTQG
+515 QG
-522 GGANIRIVPDMFDL
+522 GRDTRVWVDLFDL
-536 NLNGSYTF
+536 DLNGSYTF
-544 YMQVLDV
+544 YIQVLDV
-551 PNDNG
+551 AQRNG
-556 VTDSKA
+556 NEDTYDR
-562 EIWDEYINHLSTTSP
+562 IWKEYLKDTSETVP
-577 YGYIGT
+577 YDYHGT
-583 RYDYRSVRYAKLEKP
+583 RYDYRSVRYALLDKP
-598 KITLRYK
+598 KATYTYDGVKYTGQEFTLRPIDIYLDNTMLMDRLK
-605 EVDYTGKQV
+605 ADEDGYIQVNGNEVMNNMK
-614 TFDPLNVYMYS
+614 
-625 TGGSIIS
+625 
-632 RGNVWPTDFYQI
+632 
-644 EKNKAAENLTYSI
+644 YSI
-657 YKEEGGTWKP
+657 YKGEGSDRSTWERLA
-667 IYYFDEDSMSYK
+667 YFDEDSLSYK
-679 GDNRLKDSNNA
+679 KGESNLISRIDSGSATLGTDVTIGLGREFFMQSGNGGNR
-690 AIAEFNVRGDP
+690 E
-701 FMKMENGNKQE
+701 Q
-712 LCGSYRF
+712 LCGTYHV
-719 VPGITYDNKN
+719 VPGITYRNKKD
-729 IPGGYEYIG
+729 GEERVIG

-746 YSPGATFSLNHEKK
+746 YTSAGGFHLTRKEK
-760 YYEFDDSTIYVDITD
+760 YYEFDESTFHVELTD
-775 EFTMDI
+775 KYTMDI
-781 DHSDFKGQA
+781 KHDNFTGRV
-790 MFPLPKEMKRSS
+790 MFPKPEEMRTSWR
-802 LFPNINS
+802 FPNMMS
-809 LDWQTT
+809 TEEQTT
-815 VGKLTVKAQR
+815 TAPLTVMAKR
-825 DNSWNA
+825 GNNNWTEN
-831 EDLTFTYVRYRYIKT
+831 LTFTYVKYHYVADEKT
-846 ENAWE
+846 WV
-851 VEPIRQEYRAGM
+851 VEPVTFEYRQGETEVL
-863 KKIQVHSYGIYKC
+863 VHSYGKYKWDQ
-876 GEGGK
+876 EEE
-881 KWECITRG
+881 KWICFQA
-889 GTTEK
+889 GTTK
-894 EFEITRFEY
+894 KRPFTIQQFEF
-903 NNGSYRTE
+903 NGSTYRTD
-911 FPLPTDSDF
+911 FPIPTDSDF
-920 PFKDGTGETRRT
+920 PFKSGEGETRRT
-932 LELYDSNMNKANN
+932 LELYDSNMNKAYN

-953 KKNGEEYE
+953 KKNGEAYE
-961 IEFRTEER
+961 IEFRTEEGAPSW
-969 EGGISSHKIKV
+969 EPNNHQITVHH
-980 VSYGIYTWS
+980 YGTYTWS
-989 RSYNQTVW
+989 PSSGQNGW
-997 TWEKGNS
+997 TRTKGNY
-1004 TSYKTDFEPTLRDLK
+1004 TDYKT
-1019 LADGNTYM
+1019 NY
-1027 MEYPL
+1027 
-1032 PTDSGFRFKNSGEI
+1032 
-1046 IKCNGEKA
+1046 
-1054 YDQVNDSFAE
+1054 
-1064 REKKPFEN
+1064 
-1072 QGIEAKYTVMG
+1072 
-1083 GTHTIQFYKKEG
+1083 
-1095 GSGHKITIKYYG
+1095 
-1107 TYMWS
+1107 
-1112 QGQYVWTQ
+1112 
-1120 TEGNRED
+1120 
-1127 ITTDLVTNLEGVLI
+1127 VTNLEGAVV
-1141 NGVPCKM
+1141 NGTSYKM
-1148 YFPLPSESSFPFKGS
+1148 YFPLPSESSFPFKGGA
-1163 VTKIDCTSAHV
+1163 TKINCSNVAYAVTDIYCKSAD
-1174 GYELTDLYGENAK
+1174 YT
-1187 YDLQWGASVK
+1187 LQQQADIE
-1197 YTHNGN
+1197 YTHSGN
-1203 THRITFVNRWNESQ
+1203 THRITFVNRWNGSQ
-1217 EYGTF
+1217 KYGTF
-1222 ECADGG
+1222 ECTDGG

>member
-235 RNKKL
+235 RRKTL
-240 TITPRDAGVIL
+240 SITPRDAGVIL

-398 DTFLDIVDAG
+398 DAFLDIVDAG

-444 PAVDGEITLIVAK
+444 PAVDGEITLTVAK
-457 SKNPALPLTGDLR
+457 SKNPALPLTGGKLT
-470 YASPDDDLHED
+470 YGSKEDDLVHNELQSD
-481 LKFDEDKG
+481 PDKG
-489 PLSTTDPRYVTCIR
+489 ELRRDGEKLITAIR
-503 VVDNTGKQEDKV
+503 VVDNNNPGIENHKLILFD
-515 LLHFTQG
+515 QG
-522 GGANIRIVPDMFDL
+522 GRDTRVWVDLFDL
-536 NLNGSYTF
+536 DLNGSYTF
-544 YMQVLDV
+544 YIQVLDV
-551 PNDNG
+551 AQRNG
-556 VTDSKA
+556 NEDTYDR
-562 EIWDEYINHLSTTSP
+562 IWKEYLKDTSETVP
-577 YGYIGT
+577 YDYHGT
-583 RYDYRSVRYAKLEKP
+583 RYDYRSVRYALLDKP
-598 KITLRYK
+598 KATYTYDGVKYTGQEFTLRPIDIYLDNTMLMDRLK
-605 EVDYTGKQV
+605 ADEDGYIQVNGNEVMNNMK
-614 TFDPLNVYMYS
+614 
-625 TGGSIIS
+625 
-632 RGNVWPTDFYQI
+632 
-644 EKNKAAENLTYSI
+644 YSI
-657 YKEEGGTWKP
+657 YKGEGSDRSTWERLA
-667 IYYFDEDSMSYK
+667 YFDGDSLSYK
-679 GDNRLKDSNNA
+679 KGESNLISRIDSGSATLGTDVTIGLGREFFMQSGNGGNR
-690 AIAEFNVRGDP
+690 E
-701 FMKMENGNKQE
+701 Q
-712 LCGSYRF
+712 LCGTYHI
-719 VPGITYDNKN
+719 VPGITYRNKKD
-729 IPGGYEYIG
+729 GEERVIG

-746 YSPGATFSLNHEKK
+746 YTSAGGFHLTRKEK
-760 YYEFDDSTIYVDITD
+760 YYEFDESTFHVELTD
-775 EFTMDI
+775 KYTMDI
-781 DHSDFKGQA
+781 KHDNFTGRV
-790 MFPLPKEMKRSS
+790 MFPKPEEMRTSWR
-802 LFPNINS
+802 FPNMMS
-809 LDWQTT
+809 TEEQTT
-815 VGKLTVKAQR
+815 TAPLTVMAKR
-825 DNSWNA
+825 GNNNWTEN
-831 EDLTFTYVRYRYIKT
+831 LTFTYVKYHYVADEKT
-846 ENAWE
+846 WV
-851 VEPIRQEYRAGM
+851 VEPVTFEYRQGETEVL
-863 KKIQVHSYGIYKC
+863 VHSYGKY
-876 GEGGK
+876 
-881 KWECITRG
+881 KWEQEEEKWICFQA
-889 GTTEK
+889 GTTK
-894 EFEITRFEY
+894 KRPFTIQQFEF
-903 NNGSYRTE
+903 NGSTYRTD
-911 FPLPTDSDF
+911 FPIPTDSDF
-920 PFKDGTGETRRT
+920 PFKSGEGETRRT
-932 LELYDSNMNKANN
+932 LELYDSNMNKAYN

-953 KKNGEEYE
+953 KKNGEAYE
-961 IEFRTEER
+961 IEFRTEEGAPSW
-969 EGGISSHKIKV
+969 EPNNHQITVHH
-980 VSYGIYTWS
+980 YGTYTWS
-989 RSYNQTVW
+989 PSLGQNGW
-997 TWEKGNS
+997 TRTKGNY
-1004 TSYKTDFEPTLRDLK
+1004 TDYKT
-1019 LADGNTYM
+1019 NY
-1027 MEYPL
+1027 
-1032 PTDSGFRFKNSGEI
+1032 
-1046 IKCNGEKA
+1046 
-1054 YDQVNDSFAE
+1054 
-1064 REKKPFEN
+1064 
-1072 QGIEAKYTVMG
+1072 
-1083 GTHTIQFYKKEG
+1083 
-1095 GSGHKITIKYYG
+1095 
-1107 TYMWS
+1107 
-1112 QGQYVWTQ
+1112 
-1120 TEGNRED
+1120 
-1127 ITTDLVTNLEGVLI
+1127 VTNLEGAVV
-1141 NGVPCKM
+1141 NGTSYKM
-1148 YFPLPSESSFPFKGS
+1148 YFPLPSESSFPFKGGA
-1163 VTKIDCTSAHV
+1163 TKINCSNVAYAVTDIYCKSAD
-1174 GYELTDLYGENAK
+1174 YT
-1187 YDLQWGASVK
+1187 LQQQADIE
-1197 YTHNGN
+1197 YTHSGN
-1203 THRITFVNRWNESQ
+1203 THRITFVNRWNGSQ
-1217 EYGTF
+1217 KYGTF
-1222 ECADGG
+1222 ECTDGG

>member
-235 RNKKL
+235 RRKTL
-240 TITPRDAGVIL
+240 SITPRDAGVIL

-398 DTFLDIVDAG
+398 DAFLDIVDAG

-444 PAVDGEITLIVAK
+444 PAVDGEITLTVAK
-457 SKNPALPLTGDLR
+457 SKNPALPLTGGKLT
-470 YASPDDDLHED
+470 YGSKEDDLVHNELQSD
-481 LKFDEDKG
+481 PDKG
-489 PLSTTDPRYVTCIR
+489 ELRRDGEKLITAIR
-503 VVDNTGKQEDKV
+503 VVDNNNPGIENHKLILFD
-515 LLHFTQG
+515 QG
-522 GGANIRIVPDMFDL
+522 GRDTRVWVDLFDL
-536 NLNGSYTF
+536 DLNGSYTF
-544 YMQVLDV
+544 YIQVLDV
-551 PNDNG
+551 AQRNG
-556 VTDSKA
+556 NEDTYDR
-562 EIWDEYINHLSTTSP
+562 IWKEYLKDTSETVP
-577 YGYIGT
+577 YDYHGT
-583 RYDYRSVRYAKLEKP
+583 RYDYRSVRYALLDKP
-598 KITLRYK
+598 KATYTYDGVKYTGQEFTLRPIDIYLDNTMLMDRLK
-605 EVDYTGKQV
+605 ADEDGYIQVNGNEVMNNMK
-614 TFDPLNVYMYS
+614 
-625 TGGSIIS
+625 
-632 RGNVWPTDFYQI
+632 
-644 EKNKAAENLTYSI
+644 YSI
-657 YKEEGGTWKP
+657 YKGEGSDRSTWERLA
-667 IYYFDEDSMSYK
+667 YFDGDSLSYK
-679 GDNRLKDSNNA
+679 KGESNLISRIDSGSATLGTDVTIGLGREFFMQSGNGGNR
-690 AIAEFNVRGDP
+690 E
-701 FMKMENGNKQE
+701 Q
-712 LCGSYRF
+712 LCGTYHI
-719 VPGITYDNKN
+719 VPGITYRNKKD
-729 IPGGYEYIG
+729 GEERVIG

-746 YSPGATFSLNHEKK
+746 YTSAGGFHLTRKEK
-760 YYEFDDSTIYVDITD
+760 YYEFDESTFHVELTD
-775 EFTMDI
+775 KYTMDI
-781 DHSDFKGQA
+781 KHDNFTGRV
-790 MFPLPKEMKRSS
+790 MFPKPEEMRTSWR
-802 LFPNINS
+802 FPNMMS
-809 LDWQTT
+809 TEEQTT
-815 VGKLTVKAQR
+815 TAPLTVMAKR
-825 DNSWNA
+825 GNNNWTEN
-831 EDLTFTYVRYRYIKT
+831 LTFTYVKYHYVADEKT
-846 ENAWE
+846 WV
-851 VEPIRQEYRAGM
+851 VEPVTFEYRQGETEVL
-863 KKIQVHSYGIYKC
+863 VHSYGKY
-876 GEGGK
+876 
-881 KWECITRG
+881 KWEQEEEKWICFQA
-889 GTTEK
+889 GTTK
-894 EFEITRFEY
+894 KRPFTIQQFEF
-903 NNGSYRTE
+903 NGSTYRTD
-911 FPLPTDSDF
+911 FPIPTDSDF
-920 PFKDGTGETRRT
+920 PFKSGEGETRRT
-932 LELYDSNMNKANN
+932 LELYDSNMNKAYN

-953 KKNGEEYE
+953 KKNGEAYE
-961 IEFRTEER
+961 IEFRTEEGAPSW
-969 EGGISSHKIKV
+969 EPNNHQITVHH
-980 VSYGIYTWS
+980 YGTYTWS
-989 RSYNQTVW
+989 PSSGQNGW
-997 TWEKGNS
+997 TRTKGNY
-1004 TSYKTDFEPTLRDLK
+1004 TDYKT
-1019 LADGNTYM
+1019 NY
-1027 MEYPL
+1027 
-1032 PTDSGFRFKNSGEI
+1032 
-1046 IKCNGEKA
+1046 
-1054 YDQVNDSFAE
+1054 
-1064 REKKPFEN
+1064 
-1072 QGIEAKYTVMG
+1072 
-1083 GTHTIQFYKKEG
+1083 
-1095 GSGHKITIKYYG
+1095 
-1107 TYMWS
+1107 
-1112 QGQYVWTQ
+1112 
-1120 TEGNRED
+1120 
-1127 ITTDLVTNLEGVLI
+1127 VTNLEGAVV
-1141 NGVPCKM
+1141 NGTSYKM
-1148 YFPLPSESSFPFKGS
+1148 YFPLPSESSFPFKGGA
-1163 VTKIDCTSAHV
+1163 TKINCSNVAYAVTDIYCKSA
-1174 GYELTDLYGENAK
+1174 D
-1187 YDLQWGASVK
+1187 
-1197 YTHNGN
+1197 YTL
-1203 THRITFVNRWNESQ
+1203 
-1217 EYGTF
+1217 
-1222 ECADGG
+1222 
-1228 TGWTKVN
+1228 

>member
-160 IAFPTFDPADPI
+160 IAFPTFDSADPI

-235 RNKKL
+235 RRKTL
-240 TITPRDAGVIL
+240 SITPRDAGVIL

-329 TVYIKRVRTVS
+329 MVYIKRVRTVS

-398 DTFLDIVDAG
+398 DAFLDIVDAG

-444 PAVDGEITLIVAK
+444 PAVDGEITLTVAK
-457 SKNPALPLTGDLR
+457 SKNPALPLTGGKLT
-470 YASPDDDLHED
+470 YGSKEDDLVHNELQSD
-481 LKFDEDKG
+481 PDKG
-489 PLSTTDPRYVTCIR
+489 ELRRDGEKLITAIR
-503 VVDNTGKQEDKV
+503 VVDNNNPGIENHKLILFD
-515 LLHFTQG
+515 QG
-522 GGANIRIVPDMFDL
+522 GRDTRVWVDLFDL
-536 NLNGSYTF
+536 DLNGSYTF
-544 YMQVLDV
+544 YIQVLDV
-551 PNDNG
+551 AQRNG
-556 VTDSKA
+556 NEDTYDR
-562 EIWDEYINHLSTTSP
+562 IWKEYLKDTSETVP
-577 YGYIGT
+577 YDYHGT
-583 RYDYRSVRYAKLEKP
+583 RYDYRSVRYALLDKP
-598 KITLRYK
+598 KATYTYDGVKYTGQEFTLRPIDIYLDNTMLMDRLK
-605 EVDYTGKQV
+605 ADEDGYIQVNGNEVMNNMK
-614 TFDPLNVYMYS
+614 
-625 TGGSIIS
+625 
-632 RGNVWPTDFYQI
+632 
-644 EKNKAAENLTYSI
+644 YSI
-657 YKEEGGTWKP
+657 YKGEGSDRSTWERLA
-667 IYYFDEDSMSYK
+667 YFDGDSLSYK
-679 GDNRLKDSNNA
+679 KGESNLISRIDSGSATLGTDVTIGLGREFFMQSGNGGNR
-690 AIAEFNVRGDP
+690 E
-701 FMKMENGNKQE
+701 Q
-712 LCGSYRF
+712 LCGTYHI
-719 VPGITYDNKN
+719 VPGITYRNKKD
-729 IPGGYEYIG
+729 GEERVIG

-746 YSPGATFSLNHEKK
+746 YTSAGGFHLTRKEK
-760 YYEFDDSTIYVDITD
+760 YYEFDESTFHVELTD
-775 EFTMDI
+775 KYTMDI
-781 DHSDFKGQA
+781 KHDNFTGRV
-790 MFPLPKEMKRSS
+790 MFPKPEEMRTSWR
-802 LFPNINS
+802 FPNMMS
-809 LDWQTT
+809 TEEQTT
-815 VGKLTVKAQR
+815 TAPLTVMAKR
-825 DNSWNA
+825 GNNNWTEN
-831 EDLTFTYVRYRYIKT
+831 LTFTYVKYHYVADEKT
-846 ENAWE
+846 WV
-851 VEPIRQEYRAGM
+851 VEPVTFEYRQGETEVL
-863 KKIQVHSYGIYKC
+863 VHSYGKY
-876 GEGGK
+876 
-881 KWECITRG
+881 KWEQEEEKWICFQA
-889 GTTEK
+889 GTTK
-894 EFEITRFEY
+894 KRPFTIQQFEF
-903 NNGSYRTE
+903 NGSTYRTD
-911 FPLPTDSDF
+911 FPIPTDSDF
-920 PFKDGTGETRRT
+920 PFKSGEGETRRT
-932 LELYDSNMNKANN
+932 LELYDSNMNKAYN

-953 KKNGEEYE
+953 KKNGEAYE
-961 IEFRTEER
+961 IEFRTEEGAPSW
-969 EGGISSHKIKV
+969 EPNNHQITVHH
-980 VSYGIYTWS
+980 YGTYTWS
-989 RSYNQTVW
+989 PSSGQNGW
-997 TWEKGNS
+997 TRTKGNY
-1004 TSYKTDFEPTLRDLK
+1004 TYYKT
-1019 LADGNTYM
+1019 NY
-1027 MEYPL
+1027 
-1032 PTDSGFRFKNSGEI
+1032 
-1046 IKCNGEKA
+1046 
-1054 YDQVNDSFAE
+1054 
-1064 REKKPFEN
+1064 
-1072 QGIEAKYTVMG
+1072 
-1083 GTHTIQFYKKEG
+1083 
-1095 GSGHKITIKYYG
+1095 
-1107 TYMWS
+1107 
-1112 QGQYVWTQ
+1112 
-1120 TEGNRED
+1120 
-1127 ITTDLVTNLEGVLI
+1127 VTNLEGAVV
-1141 NGVPCKM
+1141 NGTSYKM
-1148 YFPLPSESSFPFKGS
+1148 YFPLPSESSFPFKGGA
-1163 VTKIDCTSAHV
+1163 TKINCSNVAYAVTDIYCKSAD
-1174 GYELTDLYGENAK
+1174 YT
-1187 YDLQWGASVK
+1187 LQQQADIE
-1197 YTHNGN
+1197 YTHSGN
-1203 THRITFVNRWNESQ
+1203 THRITFVNRWNGSQ
-1217 EYGTF
+1217 KYGTF
-1222 ECADGG
+1222 ECTDGG

>member
-235 RNKKL
+235 RRKTL
-240 TITPRDAGVIL
+240 SITPRDAGVIL

-398 DTFLDIVDAG
+398 DAFLDIVDAG

-444 PAVDGEITLIVAK
+444 PAVDGEITLTVAK
-457 SKNPALPLTGDLR
+457 SKNPALPLTGGKLT
-470 YASPDDDLHED
+470 YGSKEDDLVHNELQSD
-481 LKFDEDKG
+481 PDKG
-489 PLSTTDPRYVTCIR
+489 ELRRDGEKLITAIR
-503 VVDNTGKQEDKV
+503 VVDNNNPGIENHKLILFD
-515 LLHFTQG
+515 QG
-522 GGANIRIVPDMFDL
+522 GRDTRVWVDLFDL
-536 NLNGSYTF
+536 DLNGSYTF
-544 YMQVLDV
+544 YIQVLDV
-551 PNDNG
+551 AQRNG
-556 VTDSKA
+556 NEDTYDR
-562 EIWDEYINHLSTTSP
+562 IWKEYLKDTSETVP
-577 YGYIGT
+577 YDYHGT
-583 RYDYRSVRYAKLEKP
+583 RYDYRSVRYALLDKP
-598 KITLRYK
+598 KATYTYDGVKYTGQEFTLRPIDIYLDNTMLMDRLK
-605 EVDYTGKQV
+605 ADEDGYIQVNGNEVMNNMK
-614 TFDPLNVYMYS
+614 
-625 TGGSIIS
+625 
-632 RGNVWPTDFYQI
+632 
-644 EKNKAAENLTYSI
+644 YSI
-657 YKEEGGTWKP
+657 YKGEGSDRSTWERLA
-667 IYYFDEDSMSYK
+667 YFDEDSLSYK
-679 GDNRLKDSNNA
+679 KGESNLISRIDSGSATLGTDVTIGLGREFFMQSGNGGNR
-690 AIAEFNVRGDP
+690 E
-701 FMKMENGNKQE
+701 Q
-712 LCGSYRF
+712 LCGTYHV
-719 VPGITYDNKN
+719 VPGITYRNKKD
-729 IPGGYEYIG
+729 GEERVIG

-746 YSPGATFSLNHEKK
+746 YTSAGGFHLTRKEK
-760 YYEFDDSTIYVDITD
+760 YYEFDESTFHVELTD
-775 EFTMDI
+775 KYTMDI
-781 DHSDFKGQA
+781 KHDNFTGRV
-790 MFPLPKEMKRSS
+790 MFPKPEEMRTSWR
-802 LFPNINS
+802 FPNMMS
-809 LDWQTT
+809 TEEQTT
-815 VGKLTVKAQR
+815 TAPLTVMAKR
-825 DNSWNA
+825 GNNNWTEN
-831 EDLTFTYVRYRYIKT
+831 LTFTYVKYHYVADEKT
-846 ENAWE
+846 WV
-851 VEPIRQEYRAGM
+851 VEPVTFEYRQGETEVL
-863 KKIQVHSYGIYKC
+863 VHSYGKYKWDQ
-876 GEGGK
+876 EEE
-881 KWECITRG
+881 KWICFQA
-889 GTTEK
+889 GTTK
-894 EFEITRFEY
+894 KRPFTIQQFEF
-903 NNGSYRTE
+903 NGSTYRTD
-911 FPLPTDSDF
+911 FPIPTDSDF
-920 PFKDGTGETRRT
+920 PFKSGEGETRRT
-932 LELYDSNMNKANN
+932 LELYDSNMNKAYN

-953 KKNGEEYE
+953 KKNGEAYE
-961 IEFRTEER
+961 IEFRTEEGAPSW
-969 EGGISSHKIKV
+969 EPNNHQITVHH
-980 VSYGIYTWS
+980 YGTYTWS
-989 RSYNQTVW
+989 PSSGQNGW
-997 TWEKGNS
+997 TRTKGNY
-1004 TSYKTDFEPTLRDLK
+1004 TDYKT
-1019 LADGNTYM
+1019 NY
-1027 MEYPL
+1027 
-1032 PTDSGFRFKNSGEI
+1032 
-1046 IKCNGEKA
+1046 
-1054 YDQVNDSFAE
+1054 
-1064 REKKPFEN
+1064 
-1072 QGIEAKYTVMG
+1072 
-1083 GTHTIQFYKKEG
+1083 
-1095 GSGHKITIKYYG
+1095 
-1107 TYMWS
+1107 
-1112 QGQYVWTQ
+1112 
-1120 TEGNRED
+1120 
-1127 ITTDLVTNLEGVLI
+1127 VTNLEGAVV
-1141 NGVPCKM
+1141 NGTSYKM
-1148 YFPLPSESSFPFKGS
+1148 YFPLPSESSFPFKGGA
-1163 VTKIDCTSAHV
+1163 TKINCSNVAYAVTDIYCKSAD
-1174 GYELTDLYGENAK
+1174 YT
-1187 YDLQWGASVK
+1187 LQQQADIE
-1197 YTHNGN
+1197 YTHSGN
-1203 THRITFVNRWNESQ
+1203 THRITFVNRWNGSQ
-1217 EYGTF
+1217 KYGTF
-1222 ECADGG
+1222 ECTDGG

>member
-47 INVQQSAQLSL
+47 INVQQSAQLFL

-235 RNKKL
+235 RRKTL
-240 TITPRDAGVIL
+240 SITPRDAGVIL

-398 DTFLDIVDAG
+398 DAFLDIVDAG

-444 PAVDGEITLIVAK
+444 PAVDGEITLTVAK
-457 SKNPALPLTGDLR
+457 SKNPALPLTGGKLT
-470 YASPDDDLHED
+470 YGSKEDDLVHNELQSD
-481 LKFDEDKG
+481 PDKG
-489 PLSTTDPRYVTCIR
+489 ELRRDGEKLITAIR
-503 VVDNTGKQEDKV
+503 VVDNNNPGIENHKLILFD
-515 LLHFTQG
+515 QG
-522 GGANIRIVPDMFDL
+522 GRDTRVWVDLFDL
-536 NLNGSYTF
+536 DLNGSYTF
-544 YMQVLDV
+544 YIQVLDV
-551 PNDNG
+551 AQRNG
-556 VTDSKA
+556 NEDTYDR
-562 EIWDEYINHLSTTSP
+562 IWKEYLKDTSETVP
-577 YGYIGT
+577 YDYHGT
-583 RYDYRSVRYAKLEKP
+583 RYDYRSVRYALLDKP
-598 KITLRYK
+598 KATYTYDGVKYTGQEFTLRPIDIYLDNTMLMDRLK
-605 EVDYTGKQV
+605 ADEDGYIQVNGNEVMNNMK
-614 TFDPLNVYMYS
+614 
-625 TGGSIIS
+625 
-632 RGNVWPTDFYQI
+632 
-644 EKNKAAENLTYSI
+644 YSI
-657 YKEEGGTWKP
+657 YKGEGSDRSTWERLA
-667 IYYFDEDSMSYK
+667 YFDGDSLSYK
-679 GDNRLKDSNNA
+679 KGESNLISRIDSGSATLGTDVTIGLGREFFMQSGNGGNR
-690 AIAEFNVRGDP
+690 E
-701 FMKMENGNKQE
+701 Q
-712 LCGSYRF
+712 LCGTYHI
-719 VPGITYDNKN
+719 VPGITYRNKKD
-729 IPGGYEYIG
+729 GEERVIG

-746 YSPGATFSLNHEKK
+746 YTSAGGFHLTRKEK
-760 YYEFDDSTIYVDITD
+760 YYEFDESTFHVELTD
-775 EFTMDI
+775 KYTMDI
-781 DHSDFKGQA
+781 KHDNFTGRV
-790 MFPLPKEMKRSS
+790 MFPKPEEMRTSWR
-802 LFPNINS
+802 FPNMMS
-809 LDWQTT
+809 TEEQTT
-815 VGKLTVKAQR
+815 TAPLTVMAKR
-825 DNSWNA
+825 GNNNWTEN
-831 EDLTFTYVRYRYIKT
+831 LTFTYVKYHYVADEKT
-846 ENAWE
+846 WV
-851 VEPIRQEYRAGM
+851 VEPVTFEYRQGETEVL
-863 KKIQVHSYGIYKC
+863 VHSYGKY
-876 GEGGK
+876 
-881 KWECITRG
+881 KWEQEEEKWICFQA
-889 GTTEK
+889 GTTK
-894 EFEITRFEY
+894 KRPFTIQQFEF
-903 NNGSYRTE
+903 NGSTYRTD
-911 FPLPTDSDF
+911 FPIPTDSDF
-920 PFKDGTGETRRT
+920 PFKSGEGETRRT
-932 LELYDSNMNKANN
+932 LELYDSNMNKAYN

-953 KKNGEEYE
+953 KKNGEAYE
-961 IEFRTEER
+961 IEFRTEEGAPSW
-969 EGGISSHKIKV
+969 EPNNHQITVHH
-980 VSYGIYTWS
+980 YGTYTWS
-989 RSYNQTVW
+989 PSSGQNGW
-997 TWEKGNS
+997 TRTKGNY
-1004 TSYKTDFEPTLRDLK
+1004 TDYKT
-1019 LADGNTYM
+1019 NY
-1027 MEYPL
+1027 
-1032 PTDSGFRFKNSGEI
+1032 
-1046 IKCNGEKA
+1046 
-1054 YDQVNDSFAE
+1054 
-1064 REKKPFEN
+1064 
-1072 QGIEAKYTVMG
+1072 
-1083 GTHTIQFYKKEG
+1083 
-1095 GSGHKITIKYYG
+1095 
-1107 TYMWS
+1107 
-1112 QGQYVWTQ
+1112 
-1120 TEGNRED
+1120 
-1127 ITTDLVTNLEGVLI
+1127 VTNLEGAVV
-1141 NGVPCKM
+1141 NGTSYKM
-1148 YFPLPSESSFPFKGS
+1148 YFPLPSESSFPFKGGA
-1163 VTKIDCTSAHV
+1163 TKINCSNVAYAVTDIYCKSAD
-1174 GYELTDLYGENAK
+1174 YT
-1187 YDLQWGASVK
+1187 LQQQADIEYTHSVK
-1197 YTHNGN
+1197 YASDYVRKQMEWQPEVWHFRV
-1203 THRITFVNRWNESQ
+1203 H
-1217 EYGTF
+1217 
-1222 ECADGG
+1222 
-1228 TGWTKVN
+1228 GWRDRLDEGELTCR

>member
-398 DTFLDIVDAG
+398 DTFLDIIDAG

-444 PAVDGEITLIVAK
+444 PAVDGEITLIVSK
-457 SKNPALPLTGDLR
+457 SKNPALPLTGGKLTYGSR
-470 YASPDDDLHED
+470 EDDLVHNELQSD
-481 LKFDEDKG
+481 PDKG
-489 PLSTTDPRYVTCIR
+489 ELRRDGERLVTCIH
-503 VVDNTGKQEDKV
+503 VVDNAGKQETKV
-515 LLHFTQG
+515 LLHYSG
-522 GGANIRIVPDMFDL
+522 GRDTRVFVDLFDL
-536 NLNGSYTF
+536 DLNGSYTF
-544 YMQVLDV
+544 YIQVIDV
-551 PNDNG
+551 AQRNG
-556 VTDSKA
+556 NEDTYDQ
-562 EIWDEYINHLSTTSP
+562 IWREYIANTSETAP
-577 YGYIGT
+577 YDYHGT
-583 RYDYRSVRYAKLEKP
+583 RYDYRSVRYALLDKP
-598 KITLRYK
+598 KATYTYDGVKYTGQEFTLRPIDIYLDNTMLMDRLK
-605 EVDYTGKQV
+605 ADEDGYIQVNGNEVMNNMK
-614 TFDPLNVYMYS
+614 
-625 TGGSIIS
+625 
-632 RGNVWPTDFYQI
+632 
-644 EKNKAAENLTYSI
+644 YSI
-657 YKEEGGTWKP
+657 YKGEGSDRSTWERLA
-667 IYYFDEDSMSYK
+667 YFDADSLSYK
-679 GDNRLKDSNNA
+679 KGESNLISRIDSGSATLGTDVTIGLGREFFMQSGNGGNR
-690 AIAEFNVRGDP
+690 EP
-701 FMKMENGNKQE
+701 
-712 LCGSYRF
+712 LCGTYHI
-719 VPGITYDNKN
+719 VPGITYRNKEQDEAN
-729 IPGGYEYIG
+729 VIG
-738 WQGFPECP
+738 WRGFPECP
-746 YSPGATFSLNHEKK
+746 YTSAGGFHLNRENK
-760 YYEFDDSTIYVDITD
+760 YYEFDESTFHVELTD
-775 EFTMDI
+775 KYTMDI
-781 DHSDFKGQA
+781 KHDNFTGRV
-790 MFPLPKEMKRSS
+790 MFPKPEEMRTSWR
-802 LFPNINS
+802 FPNIMS
-809 LDWQTT
+809 TEEQTT
-815 VGKLTVKAQR
+815 TAPLTVMAKR
-825 DNSWNA
+825 GNNNWTEN
-831 EDLTFTYVRYRYIKT
+831 LTFTYVKYHYVADEKT
-846 ENAWE
+846 WV
-851 VEPIRQEYRAGM
+851 VEPVTFEYRQGETEVL
-863 KKIQVHSYGIYKC
+863 VHSYGKYKWRQ
-876 GEGGK
+876 EEE
-881 KWECITRG
+881 KWICIDR
-889 GTTEK
+889 GTTK
-894 EFEITRFEY
+894 RRPFTIQQFEF
-903 NNGSYRTE
+903 NGSTYRTD
-911 FPLPTDSDF
+911 FPIPADSDF
-920 PFKDGTGETRRT
+920 PFKSGDGETRRT
-932 LELYDSNMNKANN
+932 LELYDSNMNKAYN

-953 KKNGEEYE
+953 KKNGEAYE
-961 IEFRTEER
+961 VEFRTEEGAPSW
-969 EGGISSHKIKV
+969 EPNNHQITVHH
-980 VSYGIYTWS
+980 YGTYTWS
-989 RSYNQTVW
+989 SGQTGW
-997 TWEKGNS
+997 TRTKGNY
-1004 TSYKTDFEPTLRDLK
+1004 TDHKT
-1019 LADGNTYM
+1019 NY
-1027 MEYPL
+1027 
-1032 PTDSGFRFKNSGEI
+1032 
-1046 IKCNGEKA
+1046 
-1054 YDQVNDSFAE
+1054 
-1064 REKKPFEN
+1064 
-1072 QGIEAKYTVMG
+1072 
-1083 GTHTIQFYKKEG
+1083 
-1095 GSGHKITIKYYG
+1095 
-1107 TYMWS
+1107 
-1112 QGQYVWTQ
+1112 
-1120 TEGNRED
+1120 
-1127 ITTDLVTNLEGVLI
+1127 VTNLEGVAV
-1141 NGVPCKM
+1141 NGTSYKM
-1148 YFPLPSESSFPFKGS
+1148 YFPLPSESSFPFKGGA
-1163 VTKIDCTSAHV
+1163 TKINCSTVA
-1174 GYELTDLYGENAK
+1174 YEVTDTHCKTGSYVLQQQADIK
-1187 YDLQWGASVK
+1187 YVK
-1197 YTHNGN
+1197 NGN

>member
-235 RNKKL
+235 RRKTL
-240 TITPRDAGVIL
+240 SITPRDAGVIL

-398 DTFLDIVDAG
+398 DAFLDIVDAG

-444 PAVDGEITLIVAK
+444 PAVDGEITLTVAK
-457 SKNPALPLTGDLR
+457 SKNPALPLTGGKLT
-470 YASPDDDLHED
+470 YGSKEDDLVHNELQSD
-481 LKFDEDKG
+481 PDKG
-489 PLSTTDPRYVTCIR
+489 ELRRDGEKLITAIR
-503 VVDNTGKQEDKV
+503 VVDNNNPGIENHKLILFD
-515 LLHFTQG
+515 QG
-522 GGANIRIVPDMFDL
+522 GRDTRVWVDLFDL
-536 NLNGSYTF
+536 DLNGSYTF
-544 YMQVLDV
+544 YIQVLDV
-551 PNDNG
+551 AQRNG
-556 VTDSKA
+556 NEDTYDR
-562 EIWDEYINHLSTTSP
+562 IWKEYLKDTSETVP
-577 YGYIGT
+577 YDYHGT
-583 RYDYRSVRYAKLEKP
+583 RYDYRSVRYALLDKP
-598 KITLRYK
+598 KATYTYDGVKYTGQEFTLRPIDIYLDNTMLMDRLK
-605 EVDYTGKQV
+605 ADEDGYIQVNGNEVMNNMK
-614 TFDPLNVYMYS
+614 
-625 TGGSIIS
+625 
-632 RGNVWPTDFYQI
+632 
-644 EKNKAAENLTYSI
+644 YSI
-657 YKEEGGTWKP
+657 YKGEGSDRSTWERLA
-667 IYYFDEDSMSYK
+667 YFDGDSLSYK
-679 GDNRLKDSNNA
+679 KGESNLISRIDSGSATLGTDVTIGLGREFFMQSGNGGNR
-690 AIAEFNVRGDP
+690 E
-701 FMKMENGNKQE
+701 Q
-712 LCGSYRF
+712 LCGTYHI
-719 VPGITYDNKN
+719 VPGITYRNKKD
-729 IPGGYEYIG
+729 GEERVIG

-746 YSPGATFSLNHEKK
+746 YTSAGGFHLTRKEK
-760 YYEFDDSTIYVDITD
+760 YYEFDESTFHVELTD
-775 EFTMDI
+775 KYTMDI
-781 DHSDFKGQA
+781 KHDNFTGRV
-790 MFPLPKEMKRSS
+790 MFPKPEEMRTSWR
-802 LFPNINS
+802 FPNMMS
-809 LDWQTT
+809 TEEQTT
-815 VGKLTVKAQR
+815 TAPLTVMAKR
-825 DNSWNA
+825 GNNNWTEN
-831 EDLTFTYVRYRYIKT
+831 LTFTYVKYHYVADEKT
-846 ENAWE
+846 WV
-851 VEPIRQEYRAGM
+851 VEPVTFEYRQGETEVL
-863 KKIQVHSYGIYKC
+863 VHSYGKY
-876 GEGGK
+876 
-881 KWECITRG
+881 KWEQEEEKWICFQA
-889 GTTEK
+889 GTTK
-894 EFEITRFEY
+894 KRPFTIQQFEF
-903 NNGSYRTE
+903 NGSTYRTD
-911 FPLPTDSDF
+911 FPIPTDSDF
-920 PFKDGTGETRRT
+920 PFKSGEGETRRT
-932 LELYDSNMNKANN
+932 LELYDSNMNKAYN

-953 KKNGEEYE
+953 KKNGEAYE
-961 IEFRTEER
+961 IEFRTEEGAPSW
-969 EGGISSHKIKV
+969 EPNNHQITVHH
-980 VSYGIYTWS
+980 YGTYTWS
-989 RSYNQTVW
+989 PSSGQNGW
-997 TWEKGNS
+997 TRTKGNY
-1004 TSYKTDFEPTLRDLK
+1004 TDYKT
-1019 LADGNTYM
+1019 NY
-1027 MEYPL
+1027 
-1032 PTDSGFRFKNSGEI
+1032 
-1046 IKCNGEKA
+1046 
-1054 YDQVNDSFAE
+1054 
-1064 REKKPFEN
+1064 
-1072 QGIEAKYTVMG
+1072 
-1083 GTHTIQFYKKEG
+1083 
-1095 GSGHKITIKYYG
+1095 
-1107 TYMWS
+1107 
-1112 QGQYVWTQ
+1112 
-1120 TEGNRED
+1120 
-1127 ITTDLVTNLEGVLI
+1127 VTNLEGAVV
-1141 NGVPCKM
+1141 NGTSYKM
-1148 YFPLPSESSFPFKGS
+1148 YFPLPSESSFPFKGGATRINCS
-1163 VTKIDCTSAHV
+1163 NVAYAVTDIYCKSAD
-1174 GYELTDLYGENAK
+1174 YT
-1187 YDLQWGASVK
+1187 LQQQADIE
-1197 YTHNGN
+1197 YTHSGN
-1203 THRITFVNRWNESQ
+1203 THRITFVNRWNGSQ
-1217 EYGTF
+1217 KYGTF
-1222 ECADGG
+1222 ECTDGG

>member
-235 RNKKL
+235 RRKTL
-240 TITPRDAGVIL
+240 SITPRDAGVIL

-398 DTFLDIVDAG
+398 DAFLDIVDAG
-408 DCKKDTKYCV
+408 GCKKDTKYCV

-444 PAVDGEITLIVAK
+444 PAVDGEITLTVAK
-457 SKNPALPLTGDLR
+457 SKNPALPLTGGKLT
-470 YASPDDDLHED
+470 YGSKEDDLVHNELQSD
-481 LKFDEDKG
+481 PDKG
-489 PLSTTDPRYVTCIR
+489 ELRRDGEKLITAIR
-503 VVDNTGKQEDKV
+503 VVDNNNPGIENHKLILFD
-515 LLHFTQG
+515 QG
-522 GGANIRIVPDMFDL
+522 GRDTRVWVDLFDL
-536 NLNGSYTF
+536 DLNGSYTF
-544 YMQVLDV
+544 YIQVLDV
-551 PNDNG
+551 AQRNG
-556 VTDSKA
+556 NEDTYDR
-562 EIWDEYINHLSTTSP
+562 IWKEYLKDTSETVP
-577 YGYIGT
+577 YDYHGT
-583 RYDYRSVRYAKLEKP
+583 RYDYRSVRYALLDKP
-598 KITLRYK
+598 KATYTYDGVKYTGQEFTLRPIDIYLDNTMLMDRLK
-605 EVDYTGKQV
+605 ADEDGYIQVNGNEVMNNMK
-614 TFDPLNVYMYS
+614 
-625 TGGSIIS
+625 
-632 RGNVWPTDFYQI
+632 
-644 EKNKAAENLTYSI
+644 YSI
-657 YKEEGGTWKP
+657 YKGEGSDRSTWERLA
-667 IYYFDEDSMSYK
+667 YFDGDSLSYK
-679 GDNRLKDSNNA
+679 KGESNLISRIDSGSATLGTDVTIGLGREFFMQSGNGGNR
-690 AIAEFNVRGDP
+690 E
-701 FMKMENGNKQE
+701 Q
-712 LCGSYRF
+712 LCGTYHI
-719 VPGITYDNKN
+719 VPGITYRNKKD
-729 IPGGYEYIG
+729 GEERVIG

-746 YSPGATFSLNHEKK
+746 YTSAGGFHLTRKEK
-760 YYEFDDSTIYVDITD
+760 YYEFDESTFHVELTD
-775 EFTMDI
+775 KYTMDI
-781 DHSDFKGQA
+781 KHDNFTGRV
-790 MFPLPKEMKRSS
+790 MFPKPEEMRTSWR
-802 LFPNINS
+802 FPNMMS
-809 LDWQTT
+809 TEEQTT
-815 VGKLTVKAQR
+815 TAPLTVMAKR
-825 DNSWNA
+825 GNNNWTEN
-831 EDLTFTYVRYRYIKT
+831 LTFTYVKYHYVADEKT
-846 ENAWE
+846 WV
-851 VEPIRQEYRAGM
+851 VEPVTFEYRQGETEVL
-863 KKIQVHSYGIYKC
+863 VHSYGKY
-876 GEGGK
+876 
-881 KWECITRG
+881 KWEQEEEKWICFQA
-889 GTTEK
+889 GTTK
-894 EFEITRFEY
+894 KRPFTIQQFEF
-903 NNGSYRTE
+903 NGSTYRTD
-911 FPLPTDSDF
+911 FPIPTDSDF
-920 PFKDGTGETRRT
+920 PFKSGEGETRRT
-932 LELYDSNMNKANN
+932 LELYDSNMNKAYN

-953 KKNGEEYE
+953 KKNGEAYE
-961 IEFRTEER
+961 IEFRTEEGAPSW
-969 EGGISSHKIKV
+969 EPNNHQITVHH
-980 VSYGIYTWS
+980 YGTYTWS
-989 RSYNQTVW
+989 PSLGQNGW
-997 TWEKGNS
+997 TRTKGNY
-1004 TSYKTDFEPTLRDLK
+1004 TDYKT
-1019 LADGNTYM
+1019 NY
-1027 MEYPL
+1027 
-1032 PTDSGFRFKNSGEI
+1032 
-1046 IKCNGEKA
+1046 
-1054 YDQVNDSFAE
+1054 
-1064 REKKPFEN
+1064 
-1072 QGIEAKYTVMG
+1072 
-1083 GTHTIQFYKKEG
+1083 
-1095 GSGHKITIKYYG
+1095 
-1107 TYMWS
+1107 
-1112 QGQYVWTQ
+1112 
-1120 TEGNRED
+1120 
-1127 ITTDLVTNLEGVLI
+1127 VTNLEGAVV
-1141 NGVPCKM
+1141 NGTSYKM
-1148 YFPLPSESSFPFKGS
+1148 YFPLPSESSFPFKGGA
-1163 VTKIDCTSAHV
+1163 TKINCSNVAYAVTDIYCKSAD
-1174 GYELTDLYGENAK
+1174 YT
-1187 YDLQWGASVK
+1187 LQQQADIE
-1197 YTHNGN
+1197 YTHSGN
-1203 THRITFVNRWNESQ
+1203 THRITFVNRWNGSQ
-1217 EYGTF
+1217 KYGTF
-1222 ECADGG
+1222 ECTDGG

>member
-235 RNKKL
+235 RRKTL
-240 TITPRDAGVIL
+240 SITPRDAGVIL

-319 GAPLATSSPI
+319 GAPLATSSPT

-398 DTFLDIVDAG
+398 DAFLDIVDAG

-444 PAVDGEITLIVAK
+444 PAVDGEITLTVAK
-457 SKNPALPLTGDLR
+457 SKNPALPLTGGKLT
-470 YASPDDDLHED
+470 YGSKEDDLVHNELQSD
-481 LKFDEDKG
+481 PDKG
-489 PLSTTDPRYVTCIR
+489 ELRRDGEKLITAIR
-503 VVDNTGKQEDKV
+503 VVDNNNPGIENHKLILFD
-515 LLHFTQG
+515 QG
-522 GGANIRIVPDMFDL
+522 GRDTRVWVDLFDL
-536 NLNGSYTF
+536 DLNGSYTF
-544 YMQVLDV
+544 YIQVLDV
-551 PNDNG
+551 AQRNG
-556 VTDSKA
+556 NEDTYDR
-562 EIWDEYINHLSTTSP
+562 IWKEYLKDTSETVP
-577 YGYIGT
+577 YDYHGT
-583 RYDYRSVRYAKLEKP
+583 RYDYRSVRYALLDKP
-598 KITLRYK
+598 KATYTYDGVKYTGQEFTLRPIDIYLDNTMLMDRLK
-605 EVDYTGKQV
+605 ADEDGYIQVNGNEVMNNMK
-614 TFDPLNVYMYS
+614 
-625 TGGSIIS
+625 
-632 RGNVWPTDFYQI
+632 
-644 EKNKAAENLTYSI
+644 YSI
-657 YKEEGGTWKP
+657 YKGEGSDRSTWERLA
-667 IYYFDEDSMSYK
+667 YFDGDSLSYK
-679 GDNRLKDSNNA
+679 KGESNLISRIDSGSATLGTDVTIGLGREFFMQSGNGGNR
-690 AIAEFNVRGDP
+690 E
-701 FMKMENGNKQE
+701 Q
-712 LCGSYRF
+712 LCGTYHI
-719 VPGITYDNKN
+719 VPGITYRNKKD
-729 IPGGYEYIG
+729 GEERVIG

-746 YSPGATFSLNHEKK
+746 YTSAGGFHLTRKEK
-760 YYEFDDSTIYVDITD
+760 YYEFDESTFHVELTD
-775 EFTMDI
+775 KYTMDI
-781 DHSDFKGQA
+781 KHDNFTGRV
-790 MFPLPKEMKRSS
+790 MFPKPEEMRTSWR
-802 LFPNINS
+802 FPNMMS
-809 LDWQTT
+809 TEEQTT
-815 VGKLTVKAQR
+815 TAPLTVMAKR
-825 DNSWNA
+825 GNNNWTEN
-831 EDLTFTYVRYRYIKT
+831 LTFTYVKYHYVADEKT
-846 ENAWE
+846 WV
-851 VEPIRQEYRAGM
+851 VEPVTFEYRQGETEVL
-863 KKIQVHSYGIYKC
+863 VHSYGKY
-876 GEGGK
+876 
-881 KWECITRG
+881 KWEQEEEKWICFQA
-889 GTTEK
+889 GTTK
-894 EFEITRFEY
+894 KRPFTIQQFEF
-903 NNGSYRTE
+903 NGSTYRTD
-911 FPLPTDSDF
+911 FPIPTDSDF
-920 PFKDGTGETRRT
+920 PFKSGEGETRRT
-932 LELYDSNMNKANN
+932 LELYDSNMNKAYN

-953 KKNGEEYE
+953 KKNGEAYE
-961 IEFRTEER
+961 IEFRTEEGAPSW
-969 EGGISSHKIKV
+969 EPNNHQITVHH
-980 VSYGIYTWS
+980 YGTYTWS
-989 RSYNQTVW
+989 PSSGQNGW
-997 TWEKGNS
+997 TRTKGNY
-1004 TSYKTDFEPTLRDLK
+1004 TDYKT
-1019 LADGNTYM
+1019 NY
-1027 MEYPL
+1027 
-1032 PTDSGFRFKNSGEI
+1032 
-1046 IKCNGEKA
+1046 
-1054 YDQVNDSFAE
+1054 
-1064 REKKPFEN
+1064 
-1072 QGIEAKYTVMG
+1072 
-1083 GTHTIQFYKKEG
+1083 
-1095 GSGHKITIKYYG
+1095 
-1107 TYMWS
+1107 
-1112 QGQYVWTQ
+1112 
-1120 TEGNRED
+1120 
-1127 ITTDLVTNLEGVLI
+1127 VTNLEGAVV
-1141 NGVPCKM
+1141 NGTSYKM
-1148 YFPLPSESSFPFKGS
+1148 YFPLPSESSFPFKGGA
-1163 VTKIDCTSAHV
+1163 TKINCSNVAYAVTDIYCKSAD
-1174 GYELTDLYGENAK
+1174 YT
-1187 YDLQWGASVK
+1187 LQQQADIE
-1197 YTHNGN
+1197 YTHSGN
-1203 THRITFVNRWNESQ
+1203 THRITFVNRWNGSQ
-1217 EYGTF
+1217 KYGTF
-1222 ECADGG
+1222 ECTDGG

>member
-160 IAFPTFDPADPI
+160 IAFPTFDSADPI

-235 RNKKL
+235 RRKTL
-240 TITPRDAGVIL
+240 SITPRDAGVIL

-319 GAPLATSSPI
+319 GVPLATSPPI
-329 TVYIKRVRTVS
+329 MVYIKRVRTVS

-398 DTFLDIVDAG
+398 DAFLDIVDAG

-444 PAVDGEITLIVAK
+444 PAVDGEITLTVAK
-457 SKNPALPLTGDLR
+457 SKNPALPLTGGKLT
-470 YASPDDDLHED
+470 YGSKEDDLVHNELQSD
-481 LKFDEDKG
+481 PDKG
-489 PLSTTDPRYVTCIR
+489 ELRRDGEKLITAIR
-503 VVDNTGKQEDKV
+503 VVDNNNPGIENHKLILFD
-515 LLHFTQG
+515 QG
-522 GGANIRIVPDMFDL
+522 GRDTRVWVDLFDL
-536 NLNGSYTF
+536 DLNGSYTF
-544 YMQVLDV
+544 YIQVLDV
-551 PNDNG
+551 AQRNG
-556 VTDSKA
+556 NEDTYDR
-562 EIWDEYINHLSTTSP
+562 IWKEYLKDTSETVP
-577 YGYIGT
+577 YDYHGT
-583 RYDYRSVRYAKLEKP
+583 RYDYRSVRYALLDKP
-598 KITLRYK
+598 KATYTYDGVKYTGQEFTLRPIDIYLDNTMLMDRLK
-605 EVDYTGKQV
+605 ADEDGYIQVNGNEVMNNMK
-614 TFDPLNVYMYS
+614 
-625 TGGSIIS
+625 
-632 RGNVWPTDFYQI
+632 
-644 EKNKAAENLTYSI
+644 YSI
-657 YKEEGGTWKP
+657 YKGEGSDRSTWERLA
-667 IYYFDEDSMSYK
+667 YFDGDSLSYK
-679 GDNRLKDSNNA
+679 KGESNLISRIDSGSATLGTDVTIGLGREFFMQSGNGGNR
-690 AIAEFNVRGDP
+690 E
-701 FMKMENGNKQE
+701 Q
-712 LCGSYRF
+712 LCGTYHI
-719 VPGITYDNKN
+719 VPGITYRNKKD
-729 IPGGYEYIG
+729 GEERVIG

-746 YSPGATFSLNHEKK
+746 YTSAGGFHLTRKEK
-760 YYEFDDSTIYVDITD
+760 YYEFDESTFHVELTD
-775 EFTMDI
+775 KYTMDI
-781 DHSDFKGQA
+781 KHDNFTGRV
-790 MFPLPKEMKRSS
+790 MFPKPEEMRTSWR
-802 LFPNINS
+802 FPNMMS
-809 LDWQTT
+809 TEEQTT
-815 VGKLTVKAQR
+815 TAPLTVMAKR
-825 DNSWNA
+825 GNNNWTEN
-831 EDLTFTYVRYRYIKT
+831 LTFTYVKYHYVADEKT
-846 ENAWE
+846 WV
-851 VEPIRQEYRAGM
+851 VEPVTFEYRQGETEVL
-863 KKIQVHSYGIYKC
+863 VHSYGKY
-876 GEGGK
+876 
-881 KWECITRG
+881 KWEQEEEKWICFQA
-889 GTTEK
+889 GTTK
-894 EFEITRFEY
+894 KRPFTIQQFEF
-903 NNGSYRTE
+903 NGSTYRTD
-911 FPLPTDSDF
+911 FPIPTDSDF
-920 PFKDGTGETRRT
+920 PFKSGEGETRRT
-932 LELYDSNMNKANN
+932 LELYDSNMNKAYN

-953 KKNGEEYE
+953 KKNGEAYE
-961 IEFRTEER
+961 IEFRTEEGAPSW
-969 EGGISSHKIKV
+969 EPNNHQITVHH
-980 VSYGIYTWS
+980 YGTYTWS
-989 RSYNQTVW
+989 PSSGQNGW
-997 TWEKGNS
+997 TRTKGNY
-1004 TSYKTDFEPTLRDLK
+1004 TYYKT
-1019 LADGNTYM
+1019 NY
-1027 MEYPL
+1027 
-1032 PTDSGFRFKNSGEI
+1032 
-1046 IKCNGEKA
+1046 
-1054 YDQVNDSFAE
+1054 
-1064 REKKPFEN
+1064 
-1072 QGIEAKYTVMG
+1072 
-1083 GTHTIQFYKKEG
+1083 
-1095 GSGHKITIKYYG
+1095 
-1107 TYMWS
+1107 
-1112 QGQYVWTQ
+1112 
-1120 TEGNRED
+1120 
-1127 ITTDLVTNLEGVLI
+1127 VTNLEGAVV
-1141 NGVPCKM
+1141 NGTSYKM
-1148 YFPLPSESSFPFKGS
+1148 YFPLPSESSFPFKGGA
-1163 VTKIDCTSAHV
+1163 TKINCSNVAYAVTDIYCKSAD
-1174 GYELTDLYGENAK
+1174 YT
-1187 YDLQWGASVK
+1187 LQQQADIE
-1197 YTHNGN
+1197 YTHSGN
-1203 THRITFVNRWNESQ
+1203 THRITFVNRWNGSQ
-1217 EYGTF
+1217 KYGTF
-1222 ECADGG
+1222 ECTDGG

>member
-235 RNKKL
+235 RRKTL
-240 TITPRDAGVIL
+240 SITPRDAGVIL

-398 DTFLDIVDAG
+398 DAFLDIVDAG

-444 PAVDGEITLIVAK
+444 PAVDGEITLTVAK
-457 SKNPALPLTGDLR
+457 SKNPALPLTGGKLT
-470 YASPDDDLHED
+470 YGSKEDDLVHNELQSD
-481 LKFDEDKG
+481 PDKG
-489 PLSTTDPRYVTCIR
+489 ELRRDGEKLITAIR
-503 VVDNTGKQEDKV
+503 VVDNNNPGIENHKLILFD
-515 LLHFTQG
+515 QG
-522 GGANIRIVPDMFDL
+522 GRDTRVWVDLFDL
-536 NLNGSYTF
+536 DLNGSYTF
-544 YMQVLDV
+544 YIQVLDV
-551 PNDNG
+551 AQRNG
-556 VTDSKA
+556 NEDTYDR
-562 EIWDEYINHLSTTSP
+562 IWKEYLKDTSETVP
-577 YGYIGT
+577 YDYHGT
-583 RYDYRSVRYAKLEKP
+583 RYDYRSVRYALLDKP
-598 KITLRYK
+598 KATYTYDGVKYTGQEFTLRPIDIYLDNTMLMDRLK
-605 EVDYTGKQV
+605 ADEDGYIQVNGNEVMNNMK
-614 TFDPLNVYMYS
+614 
-625 TGGSIIS
+625 
-632 RGNVWPTDFYQI
+632 
-644 EKNKAAENLTYSI
+644 YSI
-657 YKEEGGTWKP
+657 YKGEGSDRSTWERLA
-667 IYYFDEDSMSYK
+667 YFDGDSLSYK
-679 GDNRLKDSNNA
+679 KGESNLISRIDSGSATLGTDVTIGLGREFFMQSGNGGNR
-690 AIAEFNVRGDP
+690 E
-701 FMKMENGNKQE
+701 Q
-712 LCGSYRF
+712 LCGTYHV
-719 VPGITYDNKN
+719 VPGITYRNKKD
-729 IPGGYEYIG
+729 GEERVIG

-746 YSPGATFSLNHEKK
+746 YTSAGGFHLTRKEK
-760 YYEFDDSTIYVDITD
+760 YYEFDESTFHVELTD
-775 EFTMDI
+775 KYTMDI
-781 DHSDFKGQA
+781 KHDNFTGRV
-790 MFPLPKEMKRSS
+790 MFPKPEEMRTSWR
-802 LFPNINS
+802 FPNMMS
-809 LDWQTT
+809 TEEQTT
-815 VGKLTVKAQR
+815 TAPLTVMAKR
-825 DNSWNA
+825 GNNNWTEN
-831 EDLTFTYVRYRYIKT
+831 LTFTYVKYHYVADEKT
-846 ENAWE
+846 WV
-851 VEPIRQEYRAGM
+851 VEPVTFEYRQGETEVL
-863 KKIQVHSYGIYKC
+863 VHSYGKYKWDQ
-876 GEGGK
+876 EEE
-881 KWECITRG
+881 KWICFQA
-889 GTTEK
+889 GTTK
-894 EFEITRFEY
+894 KRPFTIQQFEF
-903 NNGSYRTE
+903 NGSTYRTD
-911 FPLPTDSDF
+911 FPIPTDSDF
-920 PFKDGTGETRRT
+920 PFKSGEGETRRT
-932 LELYDSNMNKANN
+932 LELYDSNMNKAYN

-953 KKNGEEYE
+953 KKNGEAYE
-961 IEFRTEER
+961 IEFRTEEGAPSW
-969 EGGISSHKIKV
+969 EPNNHQITVHH
-980 VSYGIYTWS
+980 YGTYTWS
-989 RSYNQTVW
+989 PSSGQNGW
-997 TWEKGNS
+997 TRTKGNY
-1004 TSYKTDFEPTLRDLK
+1004 TDYKT
-1019 LADGNTYM
+1019 NY
-1027 MEYPL
+1027 
-1032 PTDSGFRFKNSGEI
+1032 
-1046 IKCNGEKA
+1046 
-1054 YDQVNDSFAE
+1054 
-1064 REKKPFEN
+1064 
-1072 QGIEAKYTVMG
+1072 
-1083 GTHTIQFYKKEG
+1083 
-1095 GSGHKITIKYYG
+1095 
-1107 TYMWS
+1107 
-1112 QGQYVWTQ
+1112 
-1120 TEGNRED
+1120 
-1127 ITTDLVTNLEGVLI
+1127 VTNLEGAVV
-1141 NGVPCKM
+1141 NGTSYKM
-1148 YFPLPSESSFPFKGS
+1148 YFPLPSESSFPFKGGA
-1163 VTKIDCTSAHV
+1163 TKINCSNVAYAVTDIYCKSAD
-1174 GYELTDLYGENAK
+1174 YT
-1187 YDLQWGASVK
+1187 LQQQADIE
-1197 YTHNGN
+1197 YTHSGN
-1203 THRITFVNRWNESQ
+1203 THRITFVNRWN
-1217 EYGTF
+1217 GTF
-1222 ECADGG
+1222 ECTDGG

>member
-235 RNKKL
+235 RRKTL
-240 TITPRDAGVIL
+240 SITPRDAGVIL

-398 DTFLDIVDAG
+398 DAFLDIVDAG
-408 DCKKDTKYCV
+408 DCMKDTKYCV

-444 PAVDGEITLIVAK
+444 PAVDGEITLTVAK
-457 SKNPALPLTGDLR
+457 SKNPALPLTGGKLT
-470 YASPDDDLHED
+470 YGSKEDDLVHNELQSD
-481 LKFDEDKG
+481 PDKG
-489 PLSTTDPRYVTCIR
+489 ELRRDGEKLITAIR
-503 VVDNTGKQEDKV
+503 VVDNNNPGIENHKLILFD
-515 LLHFTQG
+515 QG
-522 GGANIRIVPDMFDL
+522 GRDTRVWVDLFDL
-536 NLNGSYTF
+536 DLNGSYTF
-544 YMQVLDV
+544 YIQVLDV
-551 PNDNG
+551 AQRNG
-556 VTDSKA
+556 NEDTYDR
-562 EIWDEYINHLSTTSP
+562 IWKEYLKDTSETVP
-577 YGYIGT
+577 YDYHGT
-583 RYDYRSVRYAKLEKP
+583 RYDYRSVRYALLDKP
-598 KITLRYK
+598 KATYTYDGVKYTGQEFTLRPIDIYLDNTMLMDRLK
-605 EVDYTGKQV
+605 ADEDGYIQVNGNEVMNNMK
-614 TFDPLNVYMYS
+614 
-625 TGGSIIS
+625 
-632 RGNVWPTDFYQI
+632 
-644 EKNKAAENLTYSI
+644 YSI
-657 YKEEGGTWKP
+657 YKGEGSDRSTWERLA
-667 IYYFDEDSMSYK
+667 YFDGDSLSYK
-679 GDNRLKDSNNA
+679 KGESNLISRIDSGSATLGTDVTIGLGREFFMQSGNGGNR
-690 AIAEFNVRGDP
+690 E
-701 FMKMENGNKQE
+701 Q
-712 LCGSYRF
+712 LCGTYHI
-719 VPGITYDNKN
+719 VPGITYRNKKD
-729 IPGGYEYIG
+729 GEERVIG

-746 YSPGATFSLNHEKK
+746 YTSAGGFHLTRKEK
-760 YYEFDDSTIYVDITD
+760 YYEFDESTFHVELTD
-775 EFTMDI
+775 KYTMDI
-781 DHSDFKGQA
+781 KHDNFTGRV
-790 MFPLPKEMKRSS
+790 MFPKPEEMRTSWR
-802 LFPNINS
+802 FPNMMS
-809 LDWQTT
+809 TEEQTT
-815 VGKLTVKAQR
+815 TAPLTVMAKR
-825 DNSWNA
+825 GNNNWTEN
-831 EDLTFTYVRYRYIKT
+831 LTFTYVKYHYVADEKT
-846 ENAWE
+846 WV
-851 VEPIRQEYRAGM
+851 VEPVTFEYRQGETEVL
-863 KKIQVHSYGIYKC
+863 VHSYGKY
-876 GEGGK
+876 
-881 KWECITRG
+881 KWEQEEEKWICFQA
-889 GTTEK
+889 GTTK
-894 EFEITRFEY
+894 KRPFTIQQFEF
-903 NNGSYRTE
+903 NGSTYRTD
-911 FPLPTDSDF
+911 FPIPTDSDF
-920 PFKDGTGETRRT
+920 PFKSGEGETRRT
-932 LELYDSNMNKANN
+932 LELYDSNMNKAYN

-953 KKNGEEYE
+953 KKNGEAYE
-961 IEFRTEER
+961 IEFRTEE
-969 EGGISSHKIKV
+969 GAPSWKPNNHQITVHH
-980 VSYGIYTWS
+980 YGTYTWS
-989 RSYNQTVW
+989 PSSGQTGW
-997 TWEKGNS
+997 MRTKGNY
-1004 TSYKTDFEPTLRDLK
+1004 TDYKT
-1019 LADGNTYM
+1019 NY
-1027 MEYPL
+1027 
-1032 PTDSGFRFKNSGEI
+1032 
-1046 IKCNGEKA
+1046 
-1054 YDQVNDSFAE
+1054 
-1064 REKKPFEN
+1064 
-1072 QGIEAKYTVMG
+1072 
-1083 GTHTIQFYKKEG
+1083 
-1095 GSGHKITIKYYG
+1095 
-1107 TYMWS
+1107 
-1112 QGQYVWTQ
+1112 
-1120 TEGNRED
+1120 
-1127 ITTDLVTNLEGVLI
+1127 VTNLEGAAV
-1141 NGVPCKM
+1141 NGTSYKM
-1148 YFPLPSESSFPFKGS
+1148 YFPLPSESSFPFKGGA
-1163 VTKIDCTSAHV
+1163 TKINCSTVAYEVTDDCCKD
-1174 GYELTDLYGENAK
+1174 GKDFFQQQTDIK
-1187 YDLQWGASVK
+1187 YVK
-1197 YTHNGN
+1197 NGN
-1203 THRITFVNRWNESQ
+1203 THRITFVGRWDESQ

-1222 ECADGG
+1222 ECTDGG

>member
-160 IAFPTFDPADPI
+160 IAFPTFDSADPI

-235 RNKKL
+235 RRKTL
-240 TITPRDAGVIL
+240 SITPRDAGVIL

-329 TVYIKRVRTVS
+329 MVYIKRVRTVS

-398 DTFLDIVDAG
+398 DAFLDIVDAG

-444 PAVDGEITLIVAK
+444 PAVDGEITLTVAK
-457 SKNPALPLTGDLR
+457 SKNPALPLTGGKLT
-470 YASPDDDLHED
+470 YGSKEDDLVHNELQSD
-481 LKFDEDKG
+481 PDKG
-489 PLSTTDPRYVTCIR
+489 ELRRDGEKLITAIR
-503 VVDNTGKQEDKV
+503 VVDNNNPGIENHKLILFD
-515 LLHFTQG
+515 QG
-522 GGANIRIVPDMFDL
+522 GRDTRVWVDLFDL
-536 NLNGSYTF
+536 DLNGSYTF
-544 YMQVLDV
+544 YIQVLDV
-551 PNDNG
+551 AQRNG
-556 VTDSKA
+556 NEDTYDR
-562 EIWDEYINHLSTTSP
+562 IWKEYLKDTSETVP
-577 YGYIGT
+577 YDYHGT
-583 RYDYRSVRYAKLEKP
+583 RYDYRSVRYALLDKP
-598 KITLRYK
+598 KATYTYDGVKYTGQEFTLRPIDIYLDNTMLMDRLK
-605 EVDYTGKQV
+605 ADEDGYIQVNGNEVMNNMK
-614 TFDPLNVYMYS
+614 
-625 TGGSIIS
+625 
-632 RGNVWPTDFYQI
+632 
-644 EKNKAAENLTYSI
+644 YSI
-657 YKEEGGTWKP
+657 YKGEGSDRSTWERLA
-667 IYYFDEDSMSYK
+667 YFDGDSLSYK
-679 GDNRLKDSNNA
+679 KGESNLISRIDSGSATLGTDVTIGLGREFFMQSGNGGNR
-690 AIAEFNVRGDP
+690 E
-701 FMKMENGNKQE
+701 Q
-712 LCGSYRF
+712 LCGTYHI
-719 VPGITYDNKN
+719 VPGITYRNKKD
-729 IPGGYEYIG
+729 GEERVIG

-746 YSPGATFSLNHEKK
+746 YTSAGGFHLTRKEK
-760 YYEFDDSTIYVDITD
+760 YYEFDESTFHVELTD
-775 EFTMDI
+775 KYTMDI
-781 DHSDFKGQA
+781 KHDNFTGRV
-790 MFPLPKEMKRSS
+790 MFPKPEEMRTSWR
-802 LFPNINS
+802 FPNMMS
-809 LDWQTT
+809 TEEQTT
-815 VGKLTVKAQR
+815 TAPLTVMAKR
-825 DNSWNA
+825 GNNNWTEN
-831 EDLTFTYVRYRYIKT
+831 LTFTYVKYHYVADEKT
-846 ENAWE
+846 WV
-851 VEPIRQEYRAGM
+851 VEPVTFEYRQGETEVL
-863 KKIQVHSYGIYKC
+863 VHSYGKY
-876 GEGGK
+876 
-881 KWECITRG
+881 KWEQEEEKWICFQA
-889 GTTEK
+889 GTTK
-894 EFEITRFEY
+894 KRPFTIQQFEF
-903 NNGSYRTE
+903 NGSTYRTD
-911 FPLPTDSDF
+911 FPIPTDSDF
-920 PFKDGTGETRRT
+920 PFKSGEGETRRT
-932 LELYDSNMNKANN
+932 LELYDSNMNKAYN

-953 KKNGEEYE
+953 KKNGEAYE
-961 IEFRTEER
+961 IEFRTEEGAPSW
-969 EGGISSHKIKV
+969 EPNNHQITVHH
-980 VSYGIYTWS
+980 YGTYTWS
-989 RSYNQTVW
+989 PSSGQNGW
-997 TWEKGNS
+997 TRTKGNY
-1004 TSYKTDFEPTLRDLK
+1004 TYYKT
-1019 LADGNTYM
+1019 NY
-1027 MEYPL
+1027 
-1032 PTDSGFRFKNSGEI
+1032 
-1046 IKCNGEKA
+1046 
-1054 YDQVNDSFAE
+1054 
-1064 REKKPFEN
+1064 
-1072 QGIEAKYTVMG
+1072 
-1083 GTHTIQFYKKEG
+1083 
-1095 GSGHKITIKYYG
+1095 
-1107 TYMWS
+1107 
-1112 QGQYVWTQ
+1112 
-1120 TEGNRED
+1120 
-1127 ITTDLVTNLEGVLI
+1127 VTNLEGAVV
-1141 NGVPCKM
+1141 NGTSYKM
-1148 YFPLPSESSFPFKGS
+1148 YFPLPSESSFPFKGGA
-1163 VTKIDCTSAHV
+1163 TKINCSNVAYAVTDIYCKSAD
-1174 GYELTDLYGENAK
+1174 YT
-1187 YDLQWGASVK
+1187 LQQQADIE
-1197 YTHNGN
+1197 YTHSGN
-1203 THRITFVNRWNESQ
+1203 THRITFVNRLNGSQ
-1217 EYGTF
+1217 KYGTF
-1222 ECADGG
+1222 ECTDGG

>member
-235 RNKKL
+235 RRKTL
-240 TITPRDAGVIL
+240 SITPRDAGVIL

-398 DTFLDIVDAG
+398 DAFLDIVDAG

-444 PAVDGEITLIVAK
+444 PAVDGEITLTVAK
-457 SKNPALPLTGDLR
+457 SKNPALPLTGGKLT
-470 YASPDDDLHED
+470 YGSKEDDLVHNELQSD
-481 LKFDEDKG
+481 PDKG
-489 PLSTTDPRYVTCIR
+489 ELRRDGEKLITAIR
-503 VVDNTGKQEDKV
+503 VVDNNNPGIENHKLILFD
-515 LLHFTQG
+515 QG
-522 GGANIRIVPDMFDL
+522 GRDTRVWVDLFDL
-536 NLNGSYTF
+536 DLNGSYTF
-544 YMQVLDV
+544 YIQVLDV
-551 PNDNG
+551 AQRNG
-556 VTDSKA
+556 NEDTYDR
-562 EIWDEYINHLSTTSP
+562 IWKEYLKDTSETVP
-577 YGYIGT
+577 YDYHGT
-583 RYDYRSVRYAKLEKP
+583 RYDYRSVRYALLDKP
-598 KITLRYK
+598 KATYTYDGVKYTGQEFTLRPIDIYLDNTMLMDRLK
-605 EVDYTGKQV
+605 ADEDGYIQVNGNEVMNNMK
-614 TFDPLNVYMYS
+614 
-625 TGGSIIS
+625 
-632 RGNVWPTDFYQI
+632 
-644 EKNKAAENLTYSI
+644 YSI
-657 YKEEGGTWKP
+657 YKGEGSDRSTWERLA
-667 IYYFDEDSMSYK
+667 YFDEDSLSYK
-679 GDNRLKDSNNA
+679 KGESNLISRIDSGSATLGTDVTIGLGREFFMQSGNGGNR
-690 AIAEFNVRGDP
+690 E
-701 FMKMENGNKQE
+701 Q
-712 LCGSYRF
+712 LCGTYHI
-719 VPGITYDNKN
+719 VPGITYRNKKD
-729 IPGGYEYIG
+729 GEERVIG

-746 YSPGATFSLNHEKK
+746 YTSAGGFHLTRKEK
-760 YYEFDDSTIYVDITD
+760 YYEFDESTFHVELTD
-775 EFTMDI
+775 KYTMDI
-781 DHSDFKGQA
+781 KHDNFTGRV
-790 MFPLPKEMKRSS
+790 MFPKPEEMRTSWR
-802 LFPNINS
+802 FPNMMS
-809 LDWQTT
+809 TEEQTT
-815 VGKLTVKAQR
+815 TAPLTVMAKR
-825 DNSWNA
+825 GNNNWTEN
-831 EDLTFTYVRYRYIKT
+831 LTFTYVKYHYVADEKT
-846 ENAWE
+846 WV
-851 VEPIRQEYRAGM
+851 VEPVTFEYRQGETEVL
-863 KKIQVHSYGIYKC
+863 VHSYGKY
-876 GEGGK
+876 
-881 KWECITRG
+881 KWEQEEEKWICFQA
-889 GTTEK
+889 GTTK
-894 EFEITRFEY
+894 KRPFTIQQFEF
-903 NNGSYRTE
+903 NGSTYRTD
-911 FPLPTDSDF
+911 FPIPTDSDF
-920 PFKDGTGETRRT
+920 PFKSGEGETRRT
-932 LELYDSNMNKANN
+932 LELYDSNMNKAYN

-953 KKNGEEYE
+953 KKNGEAYE
-961 IEFRTEER
+961 IEFRTEEGAPSW
-969 EGGISSHKIKV
+969 EPNNHQITVHH
-980 VSYGIYTWS
+980 YGTYTWS
-989 RSYNQTVW
+989 PSLGQNGW
-997 TWEKGNS
+997 TRTKGNY
-1004 TSYKTDFEPTLRDLK
+1004 TDYKT
-1019 LADGNTYM
+1019 NY
-1027 MEYPL
+1027 
-1032 PTDSGFRFKNSGEI
+1032 
-1046 IKCNGEKA
+1046 
-1054 YDQVNDSFAE
+1054 
-1064 REKKPFEN
+1064 
-1072 QGIEAKYTVMG
+1072 
-1083 GTHTIQFYKKEG
+1083 
-1095 GSGHKITIKYYG
+1095 
-1107 TYMWS
+1107 
-1112 QGQYVWTQ
+1112 
-1120 TEGNRED
+1120 
-1127 ITTDLVTNLEGVLI
+1127 VTNLEGAVV
-1141 NGVPCKM
+1141 NGTSYKM
-1148 YFPLPSESSFPFKGS
+1148 YFPLPSESSFPFKGGA
-1163 VTKIDCTSAHV
+1163 TKINCSNVAYAVTDIYCKSAD
-1174 GYELTDLYGENAK
+1174 YT
-1187 YDLQWGASVK
+1187 LQQQADIE
-1197 YTHNGN
+1197 YTHSGN
-1203 THRITFVNRWNESQ
+1203 THRITFVNRWNGSQ
-1217 EYGTF
+1217 KYGTF
-1222 ECADGG
+1222 ECTDGG

>member
-104 NGVVEETPSAVPGG
+104 NGVVEETSSAVPGG

-235 RNKKL
+235 RRKTL
-240 TITPRDAGVIL
+240 SITPRDAGVIL

-398 DTFLDIVDAG
+398 DAFLDIVDAG

-444 PAVDGEITLIVAK
+444 PAVDGEITLTVAK
-457 SKNPALPLTGDLR
+457 SKNPALPLTGGKLT
-470 YASPDDDLHED
+470 YGSKEDDLVHNELQSD
-481 LKFDEDKG
+481 PDKG
-489 PLSTTDPRYVTCIR
+489 ELRRDGEKLITAIR
-503 VVDNTGKQEDKV
+503 VVDNNNPGIENHKLILFD
-515 LLHFTQG
+515 QG
-522 GGANIRIVPDMFDL
+522 GRDTRVWVDLFDL
-536 NLNGSYTF
+536 DLNGSYTF
-544 YMQVLDV
+544 YIQVLDV
-551 PNDNG
+551 AQRNG
-556 VTDSKA
+556 NEDTYDR
-562 EIWDEYINHLSTTSP
+562 IWKEYLKDTSETVP
-577 YGYIGT
+577 YDYHGT
-583 RYDYRSVRYAKLEKP
+583 RYDYRSVRYALLDKP
-598 KITLRYK
+598 KATYTYDGVKYTGQEFTLRPIDIYLDNTMLMDRLK
-605 EVDYTGKQV
+605 ADEDGYIQVNGNEVMNNMK
-614 TFDPLNVYMYS
+614 
-625 TGGSIIS
+625 
-632 RGNVWPTDFYQI
+632 
-644 EKNKAAENLTYSI
+644 YSI
-657 YKEEGGTWKP
+657 YKGEGSDRSTWERLA
-667 IYYFDEDSMSYK
+667 YFDGDSLSYK
-679 GDNRLKDSNNA
+679 KGESNLISRIDSGSATLGTDVTIGLGREFFMQSGNGGNR
-690 AIAEFNVRGDP
+690 E
-701 FMKMENGNKQE
+701 Q
-712 LCGSYRF
+712 LCGTYHI
-719 VPGITYDNKN
+719 VPGITYRNKKD
-729 IPGGYEYIG
+729 GEERVIG

-746 YSPGATFSLNHEKK
+746 YTSAGGFHLTRKEK
-760 YYEFDDSTIYVDITD
+760 YYEFDESTFHVELTD
-775 EFTMDI
+775 KYTMDI
-781 DHSDFKGQA
+781 KHDNFTGRV
-790 MFPLPKEMKRSS
+790 MFPKPEEMRTSWR
-802 LFPNINS
+802 FPNMMS
-809 LDWQTT
+809 TEEQTT
-815 VGKLTVKAQR
+815 TAPLTVMAKR
-825 DNSWNA
+825 GNNNWTEN
-831 EDLTFTYVRYRYIKT
+831 LTFTYVKYHYVADEKT
-846 ENAWE
+846 WV
-851 VEPIRQEYRAGM
+851 VEPVTFEYRQGETEVL
-863 KKIQVHSYGIYKC
+863 VHSYGKY
-876 GEGGK
+876 
-881 KWECITRG
+881 KWEQEEEKWICFQA
-889 GTTEK
+889 GTTK
-894 EFEITRFEY
+894 KRPFTIQQFEF
-903 NNGSYRTE
+903 NGSTYRTD
-911 FPLPTDSDF
+911 FPIPTDSDF
-920 PFKDGTGETRRT
+920 PFKSGEGETRRT
-932 LELYDSNMNKANN
+932 LELYDSNMNKAYN

-953 KKNGEEYE
+953 KKNGEAYE
-961 IEFRTEER
+961 IEFRTEEGAPSW
-969 EGGISSHKIKV
+969 EPNNHQITVHH
-980 VSYGIYTWS
+980 YGTYTWS
-989 RSYNQTVW
+989 PSLGQNGW
-997 TWEKGNS
+997 TRTKGNY
-1004 TSYKTDFEPTLRDLK
+1004 TDYKT
-1019 LADGNTYM
+1019 NY
-1027 MEYPL
+1027 
-1032 PTDSGFRFKNSGEI
+1032 
-1046 IKCNGEKA
+1046 
-1054 YDQVNDSFAE
+1054 
-1064 REKKPFEN
+1064 
-1072 QGIEAKYTVMG
+1072 
-1083 GTHTIQFYKKEG
+1083 
-1095 GSGHKITIKYYG
+1095 
-1107 TYMWS
+1107 
-1112 QGQYVWTQ
+1112 
-1120 TEGNRED
+1120 
-1127 ITTDLVTNLEGVLI
+1127 VTNLEGAVV
-1141 NGVPCKM
+1141 NGTSYKM
-1148 YFPLPSESSFPFKGS
+1148 YFPLPSESSFPFKGGA
-1163 VTKIDCTSAHV
+1163 TKINCSNVAYAVTDIYCKSAD
-1174 GYELTDLYGENAK
+1174 YT
-1187 YDLQWGASVK
+1187 LQQQADIE
-1197 YTHNGN
+1197 YTHSGN
-1203 THRITFVNRWNESQ
+1203 THRITFVNRWNGSQ
-1217 EYGTF
+1217 KYGTF
-1222 ECADGG
+1222 ECTDGG

>member
-235 RNKKL
+235 RRKTL
-240 TITPRDAGVIL
+240 SITPRDAGVIL

-398 DTFLDIVDAG
+398 DAFLDIVDAE
-408 DCKKDTKYCV
+408 DCMKDTKYCV

-444 PAVDGEITLIVAK
+444 PAVDGEITLTVAK
-457 SKNPALPLTGDLR
+457 SKNPALPLTGGKLT
-470 YASPDDDLHED
+470 YGSKEDDLVHNELQSD
-481 LKFDEDKG
+481 PDKG
-489 PLSTTDPRYVTCIR
+489 ELRRDGEKLITAIR
-503 VVDNTGKQEDKV
+503 VVDNNNPGIENHKLILFD
-515 LLHFTQG
+515 QG
-522 GGANIRIVPDMFDL
+522 GRDTRVWVDLFDL
-536 NLNGSYTF
+536 DLNGSYTF
-544 YMQVLDV
+544 YIQVLDV
-551 PNDNG
+551 AQRNG
-556 VTDSKA
+556 NEDTYDR
-562 EIWDEYINHLSTTSP
+562 IWKEYLKDTSETVP
-577 YGYIGT
+577 YDYHGT
-583 RYDYRSVRYAKLEKP
+583 RYDYRSVRYALLDKP
-598 KITLRYK
+598 KATYTYDGVKYTGQEFTLRPIDIYLDNTMLMDRLK
-605 EVDYTGKQV
+605 ADEDGYIQVNGNEVMNNMK
-614 TFDPLNVYMYS
+614 
-625 TGGSIIS
+625 
-632 RGNVWPTDFYQI
+632 
-644 EKNKAAENLTYSI
+644 YSI
-657 YKEEGGTWKP
+657 YKGEGSDRSTWERLA
-667 IYYFDEDSMSYK
+667 YFDGDSLSYK
-679 GDNRLKDSNNA
+679 KGESNLISRIDSGSATLGTDVTIGLGREFFMQSGNGGNR
-690 AIAEFNVRGDP
+690 E
-701 FMKMENGNKQE
+701 Q
-712 LCGSYRF
+712 LCGTYHI
-719 VPGITYDNKN
+719 VPGITYRNKKD
-729 IPGGYEYIG
+729 GEERVIG

-746 YSPGATFSLNHEKK
+746 YTSAGGFHLTRKEK
-760 YYEFDDSTIYVDITD
+760 YYEFDESTFHVELTD
-775 EFTMDI
+775 KYTMDI
-781 DHSDFKGQA
+781 KHDNFTGRV
-790 MFPLPKEMKRSS
+790 MFPKPEEMRTSWR
-802 LFPNINS
+802 FPNMMS
-809 LDWQTT
+809 TEEQTT
-815 VGKLTVKAQR
+815 TAPLTVMAKR
-825 DNSWNA
+825 GNNNWTEN
-831 EDLTFTYVRYRYIKT
+831 LTFTYVKYHYVADEKT
-846 ENAWE
+846 WV
-851 VEPIRQEYRAGM
+851 VEPVTFEYRQGETEVL
-863 KKIQVHSYGIYKC
+863 VHSYGKY
-876 GEGGK
+876 
-881 KWECITRG
+881 KWEQEEEKWICFQA
-889 GTTEK
+889 GTTK
-894 EFEITRFEY
+894 KRPFTIQQFEF
-903 NNGSYRTE
+903 NGSTYRTD
-911 FPLPTDSDF
+911 FPIPTDSDF
-920 PFKDGTGETRRT
+920 PFKSGEGETRRT
-932 LELYDSNMNKANN
+932 LELYDSNMNKAYN

-953 KKNGEEYE
+953 KKNGEAYE
-961 IEFRTEER
+961 IEFRTEEGAPSW
-969 EGGISSHKIKV
+969 EPNNHQITVHH
-980 VSYGIYTWS
+980 YGTYTWS
-989 RSYNQTVW
+989 SSSGQNGW
-997 TWEKGNS
+997 TRTKGNY
-1004 TSYKTDFEPTLRDLK
+1004 TDYKT
-1019 LADGNTYM
+1019 NY
-1027 MEYPL
+1027 
-1032 PTDSGFRFKNSGEI
+1032 
-1046 IKCNGEKA
+1046 
-1054 YDQVNDSFAE
+1054 
-1064 REKKPFEN
+1064 
-1072 QGIEAKYTVMG
+1072 
-1083 GTHTIQFYKKEG
+1083 
-1095 GSGHKITIKYYG
+1095 
-1107 TYMWS
+1107 
-1112 QGQYVWTQ
+1112 
-1120 TEGNRED
+1120 
-1127 ITTDLVTNLEGVLI
+1127 VTNLEGAVV
-1141 NGVPCKM
+1141 NGTSYKM
-1148 YFPLPSESSFPFKGS
+1148 YFPLPSESSFPFKGGA
-1163 VTKIDCTSAHV
+1163 TKINCSNVAYAVTDIYCKSAD
-1174 GYELTDLYGENAK
+1174 YT
-1187 YDLQWGASVK
+1187 LQQQADIE
-1197 YTHNGN
+1197 YTHSGN
-1203 THRITFVNRWNESQ
+1203 THRITFVNRWNGSQ
-1217 EYGTF
+1217 KYGTF
-1222 ECADGG
+1222 ECTDGG

>member
-47 INVQQSAQLSL
+47 INVQQSAQLFL

-235 RNKKL
+235 RRKTL
-240 TITPRDAGVIL
+240 SITPRDAGVIL

-398 DTFLDIVDAG
+398 DAFLDIVDAG

-444 PAVDGEITLIVAK
+444 PAVDGEITLTVAK
-457 SKNPALPLTGDLR
+457 SKNPALPLTGGKLT
-470 YASPDDDLHED
+470 YGSKEDDLVHNELQSD
-481 LKFDEDKG
+481 PDKG
-489 PLSTTDPRYVTCIR
+489 ELRRDGEKLITAIR
-503 VVDNTGKQEDKV
+503 VVDNNNPGIENHKLILFD
-515 LLHFTQG
+515 QG
-522 GGANIRIVPDMFDL
+522 GRDTRVWVDLFDL
-536 NLNGSYTF
+536 DLNGSYTF
-544 YMQVLDV
+544 YIQVLDV
-551 PNDNG
+551 AQRNG
-556 VTDSKA
+556 NEDTYDR
-562 EIWDEYINHLSTTSP
+562 IWKEYLKDTSETVP
-577 YGYIGT
+577 YDYHGT
-583 RYDYRSVRYAKLEKP
+583 RYDYRSVRYALLDKP
-598 KITLRYK
+598 KATYTYDGVKYTGQEFTLRPIDIYLDNTMLMDRLK
-605 EVDYTGKQV
+605 ADEDGYIQVNGNEVMNNMK
-614 TFDPLNVYMYS
+614 
-625 TGGSIIS
+625 
-632 RGNVWPTDFYQI
+632 
-644 EKNKAAENLTYSI
+644 YSI
-657 YKEEGGTWKP
+657 YKGEGSDRSTWERLA
-667 IYYFDEDSMSYK
+667 YFDGDSLSYK
-679 GDNRLKDSNNA
+679 KGESNLISRIDSGSATLGTDVTIGLGREFFMQSGNGGNR
-690 AIAEFNVRGDP
+690 E
-701 FMKMENGNKQE
+701 Q
-712 LCGSYRF
+712 LCGTYHI
-719 VPGITYDNKN
+719 VPGITYRNKKD
-729 IPGGYEYIG
+729 GEERVIG

-746 YSPGATFSLNHEKK
+746 YTSAGGFHLTRKEK
-760 YYEFDDSTIYVDITD
+760 YYEFDESTFHVELTD
-775 EFTMDI
+775 KYTMDI
-781 DHSDFKGQA
+781 KHDNFTGRV
-790 MFPLPKEMKRSS
+790 MFPKPEEMRTSWR
-802 LFPNINS
+802 FPNMMS
-809 LDWQTT
+809 TEEQTT
-815 VGKLTVKAQR
+815 TAPLTVMAKR
-825 DNSWNA
+825 GNNNWTEN
-831 EDLTFTYVRYRYIKT
+831 LTFTYVKYHYVADEKT
-846 ENAWE
+846 WV
-851 VEPIRQEYRAGM
+851 VEPVTFEYRQGETEVL
-863 KKIQVHSYGIYKC
+863 VHSYGKY
-876 GEGGK
+876 
-881 KWECITRG
+881 KWEQEEEKWICFQA
-889 GTTEK
+889 GTTK
-894 EFEITRFEY
+894 KRPFTIQQFEF
-903 NNGSYRTE
+903 NGSTYRTD
-911 FPLPTDSDF
+911 FPIPTDSDF
-920 PFKDGTGETRRT
+920 PFKSGEGETRRT
-932 LELYDSNMNKANN
+932 LELYDSNMNKAYN

-953 KKNGEEYE
+953 KKNGEAYE
-961 IEFRTEER
+961 IEFRTEEGAPSW
-969 EGGISSHKIKV
+969 EPNNHQITVHH
-980 VSYGIYTWS
+980 YGTYTWS
-989 RSYNQTVW
+989 PSSGQNGW
-997 TWEKGNS
+997 TRTKGNY
-1004 TSYKTDFEPTLRDLK
+1004 TDYKT
-1019 LADGNTYM
+1019 NY
-1027 MEYPL
+1027 
-1032 PTDSGFRFKNSGEI
+1032 
-1046 IKCNGEKA
+1046 
-1054 YDQVNDSFAE
+1054 
-1064 REKKPFEN
+1064 
-1072 QGIEAKYTVMG
+1072 
-1083 GTHTIQFYKKEG
+1083 
-1095 GSGHKITIKYYG
+1095 
-1107 TYMWS
+1107 
-1112 QGQYVWTQ
+1112 
-1120 TEGNRED
+1120 
-1127 ITTDLVTNLEGVLI
+1127 VTNLEGAVV
-1141 NGVPCKM
+1141 NGTSYKM
-1148 YFPLPSESSFPFKGS
+1148 YFPLPSESSFPFKGGA
-1163 VTKIDCTSAHV
+1163 TKINCSNVAYAVTDIYCKSAD
-1174 GYELTDLYGENAK
+1174 YT
-1187 YDLQWGASVK
+1187 LQQQADIE
-1197 YTHNGN
+1197 YTHSGN
-1203 THRITFVNRWNESQ
+1203 THRITFVNRWNGSQ
-1217 EYGTF
+1217 KYGTF
-1222 ECADGG
+1222 ECTDGG

>member
-235 RNKKL
+235 RRKTL
-240 TITPRDAGVIL
+240 SITPRDAGVIL

-398 DTFLDIVDAG
+398 DAFLDIVDAG
-408 DCKKDTKYCV
+408 DCKKDTN
-418 KTGTPEGTVIKIAAT
+418 TV
-433 SELGLPTSRLY
+433 
-444 PAVDGEITLIVAK
+444 
-457 SKNPALPLTGDLR
+457 
-470 YASPDDDLHED
+470 
-481 LKFDEDKG
+481 
-489 PLSTTDPRYVTCIR
+489 
-503 VVDNTGKQEDKV
+503 
-515 LLHFTQG
+515 
-522 GGANIRIVPDMFDL
+522 
-536 NLNGSYTF
+536 
-544 YMQVLDV
+544 
-551 PNDNG
+551 
-556 VTDSKA
+556 
-562 EIWDEYINHLSTTSP
+562 
-577 YGYIGT
+577 
-583 RYDYRSVRYAKLEKP
+583 
-598 KITLRYK
+598 
-605 EVDYTGKQV
+605 
-614 TFDPLNVYMYS
+614 
-625 TGGSIIS
+625 
-632 RGNVWPTDFYQI
+632 
-644 EKNKAAENLTYSI
+644 
-657 YKEEGGTWKP
+657 
-667 IYYFDEDSMSYK
+667 
-679 GDNRLKDSNNA
+679 
-690 AIAEFNVRGDP
+690 
-701 FMKMENGNKQE
+701 
-712 LCGSYRF
+712 
-719 VPGITYDNKN
+719 
-729 IPGGYEYIG
+729 
-738 WQGFPECP
+738 
-746 YSPGATFSLNHEKK
+746 
-760 YYEFDDSTIYVDITD
+760 
-775 EFTMDI
+775 
-781 DHSDFKGQA
+781 
-790 MFPLPKEMKRSS
+790 
-802 LFPNINS
+802 
-809 LDWQTT
+809 
-815 VGKLTVKAQR
+815 
-825 DNSWNA
+825 
-831 EDLTFTYVRYRYIKT
+831 
-846 ENAWE
+846 
-851 VEPIRQEYRAGM
+851 
-863 KKIQVHSYGIYKC
+863 
-876 GEGGK
+876 
-881 KWECITRG
+881 
-889 GTTEK
+889 
-894 EFEITRFEY
+894 
-903 NNGSYRTE
+903 
-911 FPLPTDSDF
+911 
-920 PFKDGTGETRRT
+920 
-932 LELYDSNMNKANN
+932 
-945 VPVFTVSC
+945 
-953 KKNGEEYE
+953 
-961 IEFRTEER
+961 
-969 EGGISSHKIKV
+969 
-980 VSYGIYTWS
+980 
-989 RSYNQTVW
+989 
-997 TWEKGNS
+997 
-1004 TSYKTDFEPTLRDLK
+1004 
-1019 LADGNTYM
+1019 
-1027 MEYPL
+1027 
-1032 PTDSGFRFKNSGEI
+1032 
-1046 IKCNGEKA
+1046 
-1054 YDQVNDSFAE
+1054 
-1064 REKKPFEN
+1064 
-1072 QGIEAKYTVMG
+1072 
-1083 GTHTIQFYKKEG
+1083 
-1095 GSGHKITIKYYG
+1095 
-1107 TYMWS
+1107 
-1112 QGQYVWTQ
+1112 
-1120 TEGNRED
+1120 
-1127 ITTDLVTNLEGVLI
+1127 
-1141 NGVPCKM
+1141 
-1148 YFPLPSESSFPFKGS
+1148 
-1163 VTKIDCTSAHV
+1163 
-1174 GYELTDLYGENAK
+1174 
-1187 YDLQWGASVK
+1187 
-1197 YTHNGN
+1197 
-1203 THRITFVNRWNESQ
+1203 
-1217 EYGTF
+1217 
-1222 ECADGG
+1222 
-1228 TGWTKVN
+1228 

>member
-235 RNKKL
+235 RRKTL
-240 TITPRDAGVIL
+240 SITPRDAGVIL

-398 DTFLDIVDAG
+398 DAFLDIVDAG

-444 PAVDGEITLIVAK
+444 PAVDGEITLTVAK
-457 SKNPALPLTGDLR
+457 SKNPALPLTGGKLT
-470 YASPDDDLHED
+470 YGSKEDDLVHNELQSD
-481 LKFDEDKG
+481 PDKG
-489 PLSTTDPRYVTCIR
+489 ELRRDGEKLITAIR
-503 VVDNTGKQEDKV
+503 VVDNNNPGIENHKLILFD
-515 LLHFTQG
+515 QG
-522 GGANIRIVPDMFDL
+522 GRDTRVWVDLFDL
-536 NLNGSYTF
+536 DLNGSYTF
-544 YMQVLDV
+544 YIQVLDV
-551 PNDNG
+551 AQRNG
-556 VTDSKA
+556 NEDTYDR
-562 EIWDEYINHLSTTSP
+562 IWKEYLKDTSETVP
-577 YGYIGT
+577 YDYHGT
-583 RYDYRSVRYAKLEKP
+583 RYDYRSVRYALLDKP
-598 KITLRYK
+598 KATYTYDGVKYTGQEFTLRPIDIYLDNTMLMDRLK
-605 EVDYTGKQV
+605 ADEDGYIQVNGNEVMNNMK
-614 TFDPLNVYMYS
+614 
-625 TGGSIIS
+625 
-632 RGNVWPTDFYQI
+632 
-644 EKNKAAENLTYSI
+644 YSI
-657 YKEEGGTWKP
+657 YKGEGSDRSTWERLA
-667 IYYFDEDSMSYK
+667 YFDGDSLSYK
-679 GDNRLKDSNNA
+679 KGESNLISRIDSGSATLGTDVTIGLGREFFMQSGNGGNR
-690 AIAEFNVRGDP
+690 E
-701 FMKMENGNKQE
+701 Q
-712 LCGSYRF
+712 LCGTYHI
-719 VPGITYDNKN
+719 VPGITYRNKKD
-729 IPGGYEYIG
+729 GEERVIG

-746 YSPGATFSLNHEKK
+746 YTSAGGFHLTRKEK
-760 YYEFDDSTIYVDITD
+760 YYEFDESTFHVELTD
-775 EFTMDI
+775 KYTMDI
-781 DHSDFKGQA
+781 KHDNFTGRV
-790 MFPLPKEMKRSS
+790 MFPKPEEMRTSWR
-802 LFPNINS
+802 FPNMMS
-809 LDWQTT
+809 TEEQTT
-815 VGKLTVKAQR
+815 TAPLTVMAKR
-825 DNSWNA
+825 GNNNWTEN
-831 EDLTFTYVRYRYIKT
+831 LTFTYVKYHYVADEKT
-846 ENAWE
+846 WV
-851 VEPIRQEYRAGM
+851 VEPVTFEYRQGETEVL
-863 KKIQVHSYGIYKC
+863 VHSYGKY
-876 GEGGK
+876 
-881 KWECITRG
+881 KWEQEEEKWICFQA
-889 GTTEK
+889 GTTK
-894 EFEITRFEY
+894 KRPFTIQQFEF
-903 NNGSYRTE
+903 NGSTYRTD
-911 FPLPTDSDF
+911 FPIPTDSDF
-920 PFKDGTGETRRT
+920 PFKSGEGETRRT
-932 LELYDSNMNKANN
+932 LELYDSNMNKAYN

-953 KKNGEEYE
+953 KKNGEAYE
-961 IEFRTEER
+961 IEFRTEEGAPSW
-969 EGGISSHKIKV
+969 EPNNHQITVHH
-980 VSYGIYTWS
+980 YGTYTWS
-989 RSYNQTVW
+989 PSSGQNGW
-997 TWEKGNS
+997 TRTKGNY
-1004 TSYKTDFEPTLRDLK
+1004 TDYKT
-1019 LADGNTYM
+1019 NY
-1027 MEYPL
+1027 
-1032 PTDSGFRFKNSGEI
+1032 
-1046 IKCNGEKA
+1046 
-1054 YDQVNDSFAE
+1054 
-1064 REKKPFEN
+1064 
-1072 QGIEAKYTVMG
+1072 
-1083 GTHTIQFYKKEG
+1083 
-1095 GSGHKITIKYYG
+1095 
-1107 TYMWS
+1107 
-1112 QGQYVWTQ
+1112 
-1120 TEGNRED
+1120 
-1127 ITTDLVTNLEGVLI
+1127 VTNLEGAVV
-1141 NGVPCKM
+1141 NGTSYKM
-1148 YFPLPSESSFPFKGS
+1148 YFPLPSESSFPFKGGA
-1163 VTKIDCTSAHV
+1163 TKINCSNVAYAVTDIYCKSAD
-1174 GYELTDLYGENAK
+1174 YT
-1187 YDLQWGASVK
+1187 LQQQADIE
-1197 YTHNGN
+1197 YTHSGN
-1203 THRITFVNRWNESQ
+1203 THRITFVNRRNGSQ
-1217 EYGTF
+1217 KYGTF
-1222 ECADGG
+1222 ECTDGG
-1228 TGWTKVN
+1228 TG

>member
-235 RNKKL
+235 RRKTL
-240 TITPRDAGVIL
+240 SITPRDAGVIL

-398 DTFLDIVDAG
+398 DAFLDIVDAG

-444 PAVDGEITLIVAK
+444 PAVDGEITLTVAK
-457 SKNPALPLTGDLR
+457 SKNPALPLTGGKLT
-470 YASPDDDLHED
+470 YGSKEDDLVHNELQSD
-481 LKFDEDKG
+481 PDKG
-489 PLSTTDPRYVTCIR
+489 ELRRDGEKLITAIR
-503 VVDNTGKQEDKV
+503 VVDNNNPGIENHKLILFD
-515 LLHFTQG
+515 QG
-522 GGANIRIVPDMFDL
+522 GRDTRVWVDLFDL
-536 NLNGSYTF
+536 DLNGSYTF
-544 YMQVLDV
+544 YIQVLDV
-551 PNDNG
+551 AQRNG
-556 VTDSKA
+556 NEDTYDR
-562 EIWDEYINHLSTTSP
+562 IWKEYLKDTSETVP
-577 YGYIGT
+577 YDYHGT
-583 RYDYRSVRYAKLEKP
+583 RYDYRSVRYALLDKP
-598 KITLRYK
+598 KATYTYDGVKYTGQEFTLRPIDIYLDNTMLMDRLK
-605 EVDYTGKQV
+605 ADEDGYIQVNGNEVMNNMK
-614 TFDPLNVYMYS
+614 
-625 TGGSIIS
+625 
-632 RGNVWPTDFYQI
+632 
-644 EKNKAAENLTYSI
+644 YSI
-657 YKEEGGTWKP
+657 YKGEGSDRSTWERLA
-667 IYYFDEDSMSYK
+667 YFDGDSLSYK
-679 GDNRLKDSNNA
+679 KGESNLISRIDSGSATLGTDVTIGLGREFFMQSGNGGNR
-690 AIAEFNVRGDP
+690 E
-701 FMKMENGNKQE
+701 Q
-712 LCGSYRF
+712 LCGTYHI
-719 VPGITYDNKN
+719 VPGITYRNKKD
-729 IPGGYEYIG
+729 GEERVIG

-746 YSPGATFSLNHEKK
+746 YTSAGGFHLTRKEK
-760 YYEFDDSTIYVDITD
+760 YYEFDESTFHVELTD
-775 EFTMDI
+775 KYTMDI
-781 DHSDFKGQA
+781 KHDNFTGRV
-790 MFPLPKEMKRSS
+790 MFPKPEEMRTSWR
-802 LFPNINS
+802 FPNMMS
-809 LDWQTT
+809 TEEQTT
-815 VGKLTVKAQR
+815 TAPLTVMAKR
-825 DNSWNA
+825 GNNNWTEN
-831 EDLTFTYVRYRYIKT
+831 LTFTYVKYHYVADEKT
-846 ENAWE
+846 WV
-851 VEPIRQEYRAGM
+851 VEPVTFEYRQGETEVL
-863 KKIQVHSYGIYKC
+863 VHSYGKY
-876 GEGGK
+876 
-881 KWECITRG
+881 KWEQEEEKWICFQA
-889 GTTEK
+889 GTTK
-894 EFEITRFEY
+894 KRPFTIQQFEF
-903 NNGSYRTE
+903 NGSTYRTD
-911 FPLPTDSDF
+911 FPIPTDSDF
-920 PFKDGTGETRRT
+920 PFKSGEGETRRT
-932 LELYDSNMNKANN
+932 LELYDSNMNKAYN

-953 KKNGEEYE
+953 KKNGEAYE
-961 IEFRTEER
+961 IEFRTEEGAPSW
-969 EGGISSHKIKV
+969 EPNNHQITVHH
-980 VSYGIYTWS
+980 YGTYTWS
-989 RSYNQTVW
+989 PSSGQNGW
-997 TWEKGNS
+997 TRTKGNY
-1004 TSYKTDFEPTLRDLK
+1004 TDYKT
-1019 LADGNTYM
+1019 NY
-1027 MEYPL
+1027 
-1032 PTDSGFRFKNSGEI
+1032 
-1046 IKCNGEKA
+1046 
-1054 YDQVNDSFAE
+1054 
-1064 REKKPFEN
+1064 
-1072 QGIEAKYTVMG
+1072 
-1083 GTHTIQFYKKEG
+1083 
-1095 GSGHKITIKYYG
+1095 
-1107 TYMWS
+1107 
-1112 QGQYVWTQ
+1112 
-1120 TEGNRED
+1120 
-1127 ITTDLVTNLEGVLI
+1127 VTNLEGAVV
-1141 NGVPCKM
+1141 NGTSYKM
-1148 YFPLPSESSFPFKGS
+1148 YFPLPSESSFPFKGGA
-1163 VTKIDCTSAHV
+1163 TKINCSNVAYAVTDIYCKSADYTLQQQADKYASDYVRKQMEWQPEVWHFRV
-1174 GYELTDLYGENAK
+1174 HGWRDRLDEGELTC
-1187 YDLQWGASVK
+1187 
-1197 YTHNGN
+1197 
-1203 THRITFVNRWNESQ
+1203 R
-1217 EYGTF
+1217 
-1222 ECADGG
+1222 
-1228 TGWTKVN
+1228 